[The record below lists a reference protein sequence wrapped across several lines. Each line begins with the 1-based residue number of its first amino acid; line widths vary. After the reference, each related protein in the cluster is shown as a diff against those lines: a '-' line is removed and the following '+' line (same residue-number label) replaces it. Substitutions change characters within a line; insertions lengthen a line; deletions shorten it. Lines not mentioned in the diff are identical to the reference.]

1 MAKRIDI
8 LFGSRI
14 DESGAK
20 KDIERI
26 QTIFKSA
33 GLKIVPQFDNTT
45 LKEFQK
51 NLKVTIDEATKLRTL
66 TSSFTQGGIKY
77 DISQRESSRGQ
88 WSKPVVSMDYEQSID
103 TVEKKLKSL
112 YRTAIETQE
121 NINAAAKVGAAT
133 YQKQWEKS
141 LSEIEAEIKS
151 TKETLA
157 TLGYNI
163 GEDRGL
169 NRLSGRLG
177 TAKLEQD
184 AIEQKK
190 LADNLEDSLNR
201 LIVAE
206 TNLEKAQ
213 AYHSSNETIQ
223 SLQAQVDMYRKQI
236 RAIEDATH
244 ATEELKQKA
253 REGIESSSI
262 NAKGYSARSGEKYD
276 NEQLEAYSRVLKKV
290 NKYKLELA
298 ATNKKVD
305 SSNDEVNQSTE
316 KYINSLK
323 EEISKL
329 ERQLDLMQQSFN
341 TSNAAAT
348 AAEKRAEAER
358 ECALAIDKLN
368 KEMDDGIRTSKTF
381 GEALKDAFDNYIG
394 PAALADRAVDLLVDG
409 AKEAYQT
416 IVDLN
421 KAMTD
426 VQMVTGES
434 AEKTAELAHQ
444 YSQMAKELGATTTE
458 IANGASEWL
467 RQGKS
472 VAETNQL
479 LESSMIL
486 SKVGAIESSQATE
499 LLTSTLNG
507 YKKEANE
514 AMHVVDAMAAVD
526 LAAATS
532 VEELAV
538 ALQSTANMARVNGVG
553 FEQLLGMVGAVS
565 EASRRSASVVGNS
578 FKTIF
583 SRLTNVAAGKMTDDL
598 GEPLNDVEQVFNGL
612 NIKLRD
618 SSGEFRNMY
627 DVISELANKWTKLD
641 NVEQNWVATSVAGT
655 RQRETFLTLMEN
667 WDRAV
672 TLSTTALNSEGMA
685 MDKMSI
691 YLESIEANLNK
702 LKAAVEDLL
711 YSEEIVNVINLVIKA
726 ITRLVEGISWLIDK
740 LGGVNSA
747 VLATVAIFL
756 KLKSAINIA
765 KDTEKVSG
773 ALKVFSEI
781 AGSGNKTIKVLTS
794 TFSAFKDGVLAGKD
808 AINIAGKALW
818 ASPFVKVAI
827 VLAGITAIVAAF
839 DALITTTEEYKDIL
853 AETQSKLQEVG
864 DKRKALEQKAE
875 VEQLTEAEKKYLE
888 VLKAEETLLKTQ
900 EKRDRQNVYNS
911 AAKDVERGGE
921 GFWARAKE
929 AAFMSSQ
936 NPVNELGLPIP
947 NKAPVVEYNVAI
959 EELTG
964 NIEEYKEVTDQLNN
978 SNGKSLEEYEALQ
991 ERQQELSQVFLEHIK
1006 RISEANTY
1014 GLELTDTDK
1023 QLAEMMEKAGITAE
1037 ALSEAMGNVANE
1049 LGETGDDLIRITSE
1063 VSGLQSAY
1071 DNLISVNEE
1080 VANTGVI
1087 SIETLDELVSR
1098 YPTLNEA
1105 VTNYLLGL
1113 ASTEDVL
1120 AELRLAYQDDEAN
1133 AYANIIN
1140 KLKMQQNY
1148 YSLLSTMDSALMQQ
1162 FAADYGI
1169 DIGNHGTYA
1178 QSKEKI
1184 ETDLLQRVSSMWAQF
1199 YKSQALTMDNV
1210 IKAANGAL
1218 KPDGGSLLPTSEINA
1233 LKNVVNSYNNAIQG
1247 LNNVYDKSIELR
1259 LDGYKQ
1265 IGSAAKNAAKAGG
1278 SASKQ
1283 QSEAEKAYDDL
1294 LQITIKMLKKKKE
1307 LEKEALK
1314 EQLEGYKKVID
1325 AQKDLLDLQDD
1336 EYNHKR
1342 ELEERNKSVSTL
1354 EAQIA
1359 ELQFDTSAE
1368 GTKKRLE
1375 LEEELAEAKRELEDY
1390 QHDYSIDQQKDAL
1403 DREESRFEEYINNQ
1417 IDEIDDYLSKTGEIT
1432 AEAIR
1437 LLQEHSE
1444 ETLNA
1449 LIQYNRAYG
1458 TSIDK
1463 DIVDLWN
1470 KATGAVNTYKSAL
1483 DEATAAASRLAAAS
1497 GGGGGGGGGT
1507 SVTKPTFTPQKPG
1520 FSSNTDKLSGITG
1533 TMDYQYII
1541 KNRKTG
1547 QVMGGPTTL
1556 PIAQN
1561 LWDRLGGPN
1570 KGMSGELY
1578 FEKWLGG
1585 KKVNMSYVR
1594 PYHRGL
1600 DAGFVGNLKGNEE
1613 FVKAL
1618 KGEAFVTRAQQDRFM
1633 NNILPDIVSKTST
1646 YGGATFD
1653 NLLNINVQGN
1663 LDSSV
1668 VPDIE
1673 RISNDVFKRLNKAM
1687 FQGGYK
1693 RNTNT
1698 VSI

>member
-20 KDIERI
+20 KDIQRI
-26 QTIFKSA
+26 KTIFKSSD
-33 GLKIVPQFDNTT
+33 LKIVPQIDNSV
-45 LKEFQK
+45 LKEFQR
-51 NLKVTIDEATKLRTL
+51 NLKVTIDEATKLKTL
-66 TSSFTQGGIKY
+66 TSGFTQNGVKY
-77 DISQRESSRGQ
+77 SVTQKESYANQ
-88 WSKPVVSMDYEQSID
+88 WSKPTVSIDYIESMD
-103 TVEKKLKSL
+103 TLEKKLKSL
-112 YRTAIETQE
+112 YRTAIETQT
-121 NINAAAKVGAAT
+121 NINNATKTGADT
-133 YQKQWEKS
+133 YKKYWEASLNSIEEEIKKTESS
-141 LSEIEAEIKS
+141 LSS
-151 TKETLA
+151 FGVNVTD
-157 TLGYNI
+157 
-163 GEDRGL
+163 DRTIQ
-169 NRLSGRLG
+169 RLSDKLDN
-177 TAKLEQD
+177 AKTEQG

-190 LADNLEDSLNR
+190 AFDDLEVALSNLT
-201 LIVAE
+201 VAE
-206 TNLEKAQ
+206 TKLEKAQ
-213 AYHSSNETIQ
+213 AYHSSSETITA
-223 SLQAQVDMYRKQI
+223 LQEQVNLWKQQVTEI
-236 RAIEDATH
+236 TNAANATD
-244 ATEELKQKA
+244 ELKKKA
-253 REGIESSSI
+253 ASGLQESSTT
-262 NAKGYSARSGEKYD
+262 AKAAGSVASEKQGIKD
-276 NEQLEAYSRVLKKV
+276 LEEYSRVLKQITKR
-290 NKYKLELA
+290 KIELA
-298 ATNKKVD
+298 DAEKSVESSTQKSNQAVESYVNELKQEILMLTTKLDLLEKGMTGTDALTEATN
-305 SSNDEVNQSTE
+305 N
-316 KYINSLK
+316 
-323 EEISKL
+323 
-329 ERQLDLMQQSFN
+329 R
-341 TSNAAAT
+341 
-348 AAEKRAEAER
+348 
-358 ECALAIDKLN
+358 ALAEQRVKTAIAESNTKGKEQLTLVDKLKSSFKDYFN
-368 KEMDDGIRTSKTF
+368 NFMSYGLVNNAMNAMTTAIRQSIDTVI
-381 GEALKDAFDNYIG
+381 E
-394 PAALADRAVDLLVDG
+394 
-409 AKEAYQT
+409 
-416 IVDLN
+416 LN
-421 KAMTD
+421 TAMTD

-434 AEKTAELAHQ
+434 AEQTAELAHQ

-458 IANGASEWL
+458 VANGAAEWL

-514 AMHVVDAMAAVD
+514 AMHVVDAMSAVD

-808 AINIAGKALW
+808 AINIAGAALW
-818 ASPFVKVAI
+818 ASPFVKVAV

-839 DALITTTEEYKDIL
+839 DALITTTEEYEDIL
-853 AETQSKLQEVG
+853 AETQSKLQEVS
-864 DKRKALEQKAE
+864 DKRNALEQKAE
-875 VEQLTEAEKKYLE
+875 VEQLTEAEKEYLE
-888 VLKAEETLLKTQ
+888 VLKAEEGILEAR

-1087 SIETLDELVSR
+1087 SIETLDALVSR

-1162 FAADYGI
+1162 FAANYGI

-1184 ETDLLQRVSSMWAQF
+1184 EADLLQRVSSMWAQF

-1233 LKNVVNSYNNAIQG
+1233 LKNVVNSYNDAIQG
-1247 LNNVYDKSIELR
+1247 LNSVYDESIKLR
-1259 LDGYKQ
+1259 LDGYKKVS
-1265 IGSAAKNAAKAGG
+1265 SAAKDAAKSGG

-1342 ELEERNKSVSTL
+1342 ELEEKNKTVSTL
-1354 EAQIA
+1354 ESQIA

-1458 TSIDK
+1458 DSIDQN
-1463 DIVDLWN
+1463 IIDLWN

-1483 DEATAAASRLAAAS
+1483 DEAASAASRLAAAS
-1497 GGGGGGGGGT
+1497 GGGSSVSVPST
-1507 SVTKPTFTPQKPG
+1507 SPPVGSAAMRPAGKPPVDTTPKYLIY
-1520 FSSNTDKLSGITG
+1520 KTG
-1533 TMDYQYII
+1533 TTTPISGFMTLEEAQRVWGYIPDP
-1541 KNRKTG
+1541 KNYYWTKFVG
-1547 QVMGGPTTL
+1547 
-1556 PIAQN
+1556 AAKKN
-1561 LWDRLGGPN
+1561 LVYAV
-1570 KGMSGELY
+1570 K
-1578 FEKWLGG
+1578 
-1585 KKVNMSYVR
+1585 

-1618 KGEAFVTRAQQDRFM
+1618 KGEAFITREQQDRFM
-1633 NNILPDIVSKTST
+1633 NNILPDIVAKGST

-1673 RISNDVFKRLNKAM
+1673 RISNDIFKRLNKAM

>member
-20 KDIERI
+20 KDIQRI
-26 QTIFKSA
+26 KTIFKSSD
-33 GLKIVPQFDNTT
+33 LKIVPQIDNSV
-45 LKEFQK
+45 LKEFQR
-51 NLKVTIDEATKLRTL
+51 NLKVTIDEATKLKTL
-66 TSSFTQGGIKY
+66 TSGFTQNGVKY
-77 DISQRESSRGQ
+77 SVTQKESSANQ
-88 WSKPVVSMDYEQSID
+88 WSKPTVSIDYIESMD
-103 TVEKKLKSL
+103 TLEKKLKSL
-112 YRTAIETQE
+112 YRTAIETQT
-121 NINAAAKVGAAT
+121 NINNATKTGADT
-133 YQKQWEKS
+133 YKKYWEASLNSIEEEIKKTESS
-141 LSEIEAEIKS
+141 LSS
-151 TKETLA
+151 FGVNA
-157 TLGYNI
+157 TD
-163 GEDRGL
+163 DRTIQ
-169 NRLSGRLG
+169 RLSDKLDN
-177 TAKLEQD
+177 AKTEQG

-190 LADNLEDSLNR
+190 AFDDLEVALSNLT
-201 LIVAE
+201 VAE
-206 TNLEKAQ
+206 TKLEKAQ
-213 AYHSSNETIQ
+213 AYHSSSETITA
-223 SLQAQVDMYRKQI
+223 LQEQVNLWKQQVTEI
-236 RAIEDATH
+236 TNAANATD
-244 ATEELKQKA
+244 ELKKKA
-253 REGIESSSI
+253 ASGLQESSTT
-262 NAKGYSARSGEKYD
+262 AKAAGSVASEKQGIKD
-276 NEQLEAYSRVLKKV
+276 LEEYSRVLKQITKR
-290 NKYKLELA
+290 KIELA
-298 ATNKKVD
+298 DAEKSVESSTQKSNQAVESYVNELKQEILMLTTKLDLLEKGMTGTDALTEATNNRALAEQRVKTAIA
-305 SSNDEVNQSTE
+305 E
-316 KYINSLK
+316 
-323 EEISKL
+323 
-329 ERQLDLMQQSFN
+329 
-341 TSNAAAT
+341 SNAKGKEQLT
-348 AAEKRAEAER
+348 
-358 ECALAIDKLN
+358 LVDKLKSSFKDYFN
-368 KEMDDGIRTSKTF
+368 NFMSYGLVNNAMNAMTTAIRQSIDTVI
-381 GEALKDAFDNYIG
+381 E
-394 PAALADRAVDLLVDG
+394 
-409 AKEAYQT
+409 
-416 IVDLN
+416 LN
-421 KAMTD
+421 TAMTD

-434 AEKTAELAHQ
+434 AEQTAELAHQ

-458 IANGASEWL
+458 VANGAAEWL

-514 AMHVVDAMAAVD
+514 AMHVVDAMSAVD

-808 AINIAGKALW
+808 AINIAGAALW
-818 ASPFVKVAI
+818 ASPFVKVAV

-839 DALITTTEEYKDIL
+839 DALITTTEEYEDIL
-853 AETQSKLQEVG
+853 AETQSKLQEVS
-864 DKRKALEQKAE
+864 DKRNALEQKAE
-875 VEQLTEAEKKYLE
+875 VEQLTEAEKEYLE
-888 VLKAEETLLKTQ
+888 VLKAEEGILEAR

-1120 AELRLAYQDDEAN
+1120 SELQLAYQDDEAN

-1184 ETDLLQRVSSMWAQF
+1184 ETDLLQRISSMWAQF

-1218 KPDGGSLLPTSEINA
+1218 KPDGGSLLPTSELNA

-1247 LNNVYDKSIELR
+1247 LNNVYDESIKLR

-1265 IGSAAKNAAKAGG
+1265 ISSAAKDAAKSGG

-1283 QSEAEKAYDDL
+1283 QSEAEKAYNDL
-1294 LQITIKMLKKKKE
+1294 LQMTIKMLKKKKE

-1314 EQLEGYKKVID
+1314 EQLDGYKKVID

-1342 ELEERNKSVSTL
+1342 EVEDQNKNISSL

-1375 LEEELAEAKRELEDY
+1375 LEEELAEAKRDLEDY

-1403 DREESRFEEYINNQ
+1403 DREERRFEEYINGQ
-1417 IDEIDDYLSKTGEIT
+1417 IDEIDRYLDKTGEIT

-1437 LLQEHSE
+1437 LINERSE
-1444 ETLNA
+1444 ALFND

-1458 TSIDK
+1458 DSLDK
-1463 DIVDLWN
+1463 TVLDAWN
-1470 KATGAVNTYKSAL
+1470 GAIGKVNEYKEACDRAYESASR
-1483 DEATAAASRLAAAS
+1483 AASL
-1497 GGGGGGGGGT
+1497 GGGSSYTPSSPSSGNSGVGMAAMRPANSPVVDRTPKYYIYKTGT
-1507 SVTKPTFTPQKPG
+1507 TKPISGALSLEEAQRVWGYIPDPKNYYWQK
-1520 FSSNTDKLSGITG
+1520 FEGITK
-1533 TMDYQYII
+1533 
-1541 KNRKTG
+1541 KNLVYGVK
-1547 QVMGGPTTL
+1547 
-1556 PIAQN
+1556 
-1561 LWDRLGGPN
+1561 
-1570 KGMSGELY
+1570 
-1578 FEKWLGG
+1578 
-1585 KKVNMSYVR
+1585 
-1594 PYHRGL
+1594 PYHTGL
-1600 DAGFVGNLKGNEE
+1600 DAGFVGGLKGNEE
-1613 FVKAL
+1613 FIKAL
-1618 KGEAFVTRAQQDRFM
+1618 KGEAFITKEQQNRFM
-1633 NNILPDIVSKTST
+1633 NKILPDIVST
-1646 YGGATFD
+1646 GASSLGSMSFG
-1653 NLLNINVQGN
+1653 NLLNIEVQGN

-1668 VPDIE
+1668 VPRIEDITK
-1673 RISNDVFKRLNKAM
+1673 DVVKQINQTM
-1687 FQGGYK
+1687 FRGGYK
-1693 RNTNT
+1693 RNTS
-1698 VSI
+1698 VVPI

>member
-157 TLGYNI
+157 TLGYNV

-236 RAIEDATH
+236 RAIEEATH

-329 ERQLDLMQQSFN
+329 ERRLDLMQQSFN

-434 AEKTAELAHQ
+434 AEQTAELAHQ

-458 IANGASEWL
+458 VANGAAEWL

-514 AMHVVDAMAAVD
+514 AMHVVDAMSAVD

-641 NVEQNWVATSVAGT
+641 NAEQSWVATSVAGT

-781 AGSGNKTIKVLTS
+781 ASGGNKTIKVLTS

-839 DALITTTEEYKDIL
+839 DALITTTEEYEDIL
-853 AETQSKLQEVG
+853 AETQSKLQEVS
-864 DKRKALEQKAE
+864 DKRNALEQKAE
-875 VEQLTEAEKKYLE
+875 VEQLTEAEKEYLE
-888 VLKAEETLLKTQ
+888 VLKAEEGILEAR

-1014 GLELTDTDK
+1014 GLELTETDK

-1049 LGETGDDLIRITSE
+1049 LGETGDELVRITSE

-1087 SIETLDELVSR
+1087 SIETLDALVSR
-1098 YPTLNEA
+1098 YPALNDE

-1120 AELRLAYQDDEAN
+1120 SELQLAYQDDEAN

-1184 ETDLLQRVSSMWAQF
+1184 ETDLLQRISSMWAQF

-1218 KPDGGSLLPTSEINA
+1218 KPDGGSLLPTSELNA

-1247 LNNVYDKSIELR
+1247 LNNVYDESIKLR

-1265 IGSAAKNAAKAGG
+1265 ISSAAKDAAKSGG

-1342 ELEERNKSVSTL
+1342 ELEEKNKTVSTL

-1403 DREESRFEEYINNQ
+1403 DREERRFEEYINNQ

-1458 TSIDK
+1458 DSIDQN
-1463 DIVDLWN
+1463 IIDLWN

-1483 DEATAAASRLAAAS
+1483 DEAASAASRLAAAS
-1497 GGGGGGGGGT
+1497 GGGGL
-1507 SVTKPTFTPQKPG
+1507 SYTPQTIAPPNTNTG
-1520 FSSNTDKLSGITG
+1520 VGMGAMRPSGSSPIDTKYRIFHTG
-1533 TMDYQYII
+1533 TNKPVGGSMSLTDAQRTWGYIPDPQNYYWEKYVNGI
-1541 KNRKTG
+1541 KR
-1547 QVMGGPTTL
+1547 
-1556 PIAQN
+1556 N
-1561 LWDRLGGPN
+1561 LVYAV
-1570 KGMSGELY
+1570 K
-1578 FEKWLGG
+1578 
-1585 KKVNMSYVR
+1585 
-1594 PYHRGL
+1594 PYHTGL

>member
-157 TLGYNI
+157 TLGYNV

-236 RAIEDATH
+236 RAIEEATH

-329 ERQLDLMQQSFN
+329 ERRLDLMQQSFN

-434 AEKTAELAHQ
+434 AEQTAELAHQ

-458 IANGASEWL
+458 VANGAAEWL

-514 AMHVVDAMAAVD
+514 AMHVVDALSAVD

-553 FEQLLGMVGAVS
+553 FEQLIGMVGAVS

-598 GEPLNDVEQVFNGL
+598 GEPLNDVETVFNGL

-627 DVISELANKWTKLD
+627 DVISELADKWEHLD
-641 NVEQNWVATSVAGT
+641 NVEQNWVSTSVAGT

-667 WDRAV
+667 WDRAR
-672 TLSTTALNSEGMA
+672 TLSATAMNSEGMA
-685 MDKMSI
+685 MDKMQV
-691 YLESIEANLNK
+691 YLESIEAHVK
-702 LKAAVEDLL
+702 QLKAAIEDLV
-711 YSEEIVNVINLVIKA
+711 YNQEVVDFINLI
-726 ITRLVEGISWLIDK
+726 IDGLRMLVESITWVVDKIGIANISII
-740 LGGVNSA
+740 GA
-747 VLATVAIFL
+747 VTGFI

-765 KDTEKVSG
+765 KETGEVSG
-773 ALKVFSEI
+773 ALKAFSKI
-781 AGSGNKTIKVLTS
+781 ASGGNKTINALKEVFSGFTS
-794 TFSAFKDGVLAGKD
+794 GVLAGKD
-808 AINIAGKALW
+808 AIYAAGTALL

-827 VLAGITAIVAAF
+827 VVGSITAIVAAF
-839 DALITTTEEYKDIL
+839 DALITTTEEYEQTL
-853 AETQSKLQEVG
+853 ADTQAQLSEVSN
-864 DKRKALEQKAE
+864 KRNALEQKAE
-875 VEQLTEAEKKYLE
+875 VEQLTEAEKAYLS
-888 VLKAEETLLKTQ
+888 VLEAEEDLLQ
-900 EKRDRQNVYNS
+900 AREKRDKQNVYNS
-911 AAKDVERGGE
+911 KAKDVERGG
-921 GFWARAKE
+921 GDWWSRVKE

-936 NPVNELGLPIP
+936 QPVNEMGLPMP
-947 NKAPVVEYNVAI
+947 SVAPVVEYNVAI
-959 EELTG
+959 EELSG
-964 NIEEYKEVTDQLNN
+964 NIEEYKELTEQLNN
-978 SNGKSLEEYEALQ
+978 TNGKSLEEYEALQ
-991 ERQQELSQVFLEHIK
+991 KRQEELSDIFLEHIK
-1006 RISEANTY
+1006 RISEAEAE
-1014 GLELTDTDK
+1014 GLKLTETDQ
-1023 QLAEMMEKAGITAE
+1023 QLSEMMKAAGISAE
-1037 ALSEAMGNVANE
+1037 ALSEAMGNVSNE
-1049 LGETGDDLIRITSE
+1049 LGETGDELVRITSE

-1087 SIETLDELVSR
+1087 SIETLDALVSR
-1098 YPTLNEA
+1098 YPALNDE

-1120 AELRLAYQDDEAN
+1120 SELQLAYQDDEAN

-1184 ETDLLQRVSSMWAQF
+1184 ETDLLQRISSMWAQF

-1218 KPDGGSLLPTSEINA
+1218 KPDGGSLLPTSELNA

-1247 LNNVYDKSIELR
+1247 LNNVYDESIKLR

-1265 IGSAAKNAAKAGG
+1265 ISSAAKDAAKSGG

-1342 ELEERNKSVSTL
+1342 ELEEKNKTVSTL

-1403 DREESRFEEYINNQ
+1403 DREERRFEEYINNQ

-1458 TSIDK
+1458 DSIDQN
-1463 DIVDLWN
+1463 IIDLWN

-1483 DEATAAASRLAAAS
+1483 DEAASAASRLAAAS
-1497 GGGGGGGGGT
+1497 GGGSSVSVPST
-1507 SVTKPTFTPQKPG
+1507 SPPVGSAAMRPAGKPPVDTTPKYLIY
-1520 FSSNTDKLSGITG
+1520 KTG
-1533 TMDYQYII
+1533 TTTPISGFMTLEEAQRVWGYIPDP
-1541 KNRKTG
+1541 KNYYWTKFVG
-1547 QVMGGPTTL
+1547 
-1556 PIAQN
+1556 AAKKN
-1561 LWDRLGGPN
+1561 LVYAV
-1570 KGMSGELY
+1570 K
-1578 FEKWLGG
+1578 
-1585 KKVNMSYVR
+1585 
-1594 PYHRGL
+1594 PYHTGL

>member
-213 AYHSSNETIQ
+213 AYHSGNETIQ

-329 ERQLDLMQQSFN
+329 ERRLDLMQQSFN

-434 AEKTAELAHQ
+434 AEQTAELAHQ

-458 IANGASEWL
+458 VANGAAEWL

-514 AMHVVDAMAAVD
+514 AMHVVDAMSAVD

-641 NVEQNWVATSVAGT
+641 NAEQSWVATSVAGT

-711 YSEEIVNVINLVIKA
+711 YSEEIVNVINFVIKA

-853 AETQSKLQEVG
+853 AETQSKLQEVS
-864 DKRKALEQKAE
+864 DKRNALEQKAE
-875 VEQLTEAEKKYLE
+875 VEQLTEAEKEYLE
-888 VLKAEETLLKTQ
+888 VLKAEEGILQ
-900 EKRDRQNVYNS
+900 AREKRDRQNTYNS

-964 NIEEYKEVTDQLNN
+964 DIEEYKEVTDQLNN

-1049 LGETGDDLIRITSE
+1049 LGEAGDDLVRITSE

-1120 AELRLAYQDDEAN
+1120 AELQLAYQDDEAN

-1184 ETDLLQRVSSMWAQF
+1184 ETDLLQRISSMWAQF

-1218 KPDGGSLLPTSEINA
+1218 KPDGGSLLPTSELNA

-1247 LNNVYDKSIELR
+1247 LNNVYDESIKLR

-1265 IGSAAKNAAKAGG
+1265 ISSAAKDAAKSSG

-1342 ELEERNKSVSTL
+1342 ELEEKNKTVSTL

-1403 DREESRFEEYINNQ
+1403 DREERRFEEYINNQ

-1458 TSIDK
+1458 DSIDQN
-1463 DIVDLWN
+1463 IIDLWN

-1483 DEATAAASRLAAAS
+1483 DEAASAASRLAAAS
-1497 GGGGGGGGGT
+1497 GGGGL
-1507 SVTKPTFTPQKPG
+1507 SYTPQTIAPPNTNTG
-1520 FSSNTDKLSGITG
+1520 VGMGAMRPSGSSPIDTKYRIFHTG
-1533 TMDYQYII
+1533 TNKPVGGSMSLTDAQRTWGYIPDPQNYYWEKYVNGI
-1541 KNRKTG
+1541 KR
-1547 QVMGGPTTL
+1547 
-1556 PIAQN
+1556 N
-1561 LWDRLGGPN
+1561 LVYAV
-1570 KGMSGELY
+1570 K
-1578 FEKWLGG
+1578 
-1585 KKVNMSYVR
+1585 
-1594 PYHRGL
+1594 PYHTGL

>member
-1 MAKRIDI
+1 
-8 LFGSRI
+8 
-14 DESGAK
+14 
-20 KDIERI
+20 
-26 QTIFKSA
+26 
-33 GLKIVPQFDNTT
+33 
-45 LKEFQK
+45 
-51 NLKVTIDEATKLRTL
+51 
-66 TSSFTQGGIKY
+66 
-77 DISQRESSRGQ
+77 
-88 WSKPVVSMDYEQSID
+88 
-103 TVEKKLKSL
+103 
-112 YRTAIETQE
+112 
-121 NINAAAKVGAAT
+121 
-133 YQKQWEKS
+133 
-141 LSEIEAEIKS
+141 
-151 TKETLA
+151 
-157 TLGYNI
+157 
-163 GEDRGL
+163 
-169 NRLSGRLG
+169 
-177 TAKLEQD
+177 
-184 AIEQKK
+184 
-190 LADNLEDSLNR
+190 
-201 LIVAE
+201 
-206 TNLEKAQ
+206 
-213 AYHSSNETIQ
+213 
-223 SLQAQVDMYRKQI
+223 
-236 RAIEDATH
+236 
-244 ATEELKQKA
+244 
-253 REGIESSSI
+253 
-262 NAKGYSARSGEKYD
+262 
-276 NEQLEAYSRVLKKV
+276 
-290 NKYKLELA
+290 
-298 ATNKKVD
+298 
-305 SSNDEVNQSTE
+305 
-316 KYINSLK
+316 
-323 EEISKL
+323 
-329 ERQLDLMQQSFN
+329 
-341 TSNAAAT
+341 
-348 AAEKRAEAER
+348 
-358 ECALAIDKLN
+358 
-368 KEMDDGIRTSKTF
+368 
-381 GEALKDAFDNYIG
+381 
-394 PAALADRAVDLLVDG
+394 
-409 AKEAYQT
+409 
-416 IVDLN
+416 
-421 KAMTD
+421 
-426 VQMVTGES
+426 
-434 AEKTAELAHQ
+434 
-444 YSQMAKELGATTTE
+444 
-458 IANGASEWL
+458 
-467 RQGKS
+467 
-472 VAETNQL
+472 
-479 LESSMIL
+479 MIL

-711 YSEEIVNVINLVIKA
+711 YSEEIVNVINFVIKA
-726 ITRLVEGISWLIDK
+726 ITQLVEGISWLIDK

-765 KDTEKVSG
+765 KETEKVSG
-773 ALKVFSEI
+773 AMSFLVKVAKS
-781 AGSGNKTIKVLTS
+781 GSGTVTQLKDIFVS
-794 TFSAFKDGVLAGKD
+794 FKDKTVTLGAAIKD
-808 AINIAGKALW
+808 AGAALW

-864 DKRKALEQKAE
+864 DKRNALEQKAE

-991 ERQQELSQVFLEHIK
+991 ERQQELSQVFLEHIE

-1049 LGETGDDLIRITSE
+1049 LGETGDDLVRITSE

-1087 SIETLDELVSR
+1087 SIETLDALVSR
-1098 YPTLNEA
+1098 YPALNDE

-1184 ETDLLQRVSSMWAQF
+1184 ETDLLQRISSVWAQF

-1218 KPDGGSLLPTSEINA
+1218 KPDGGSLLPTSELNA

-1247 LNNVYDKSIELR
+1247 LNNVYDESIKLR

-1265 IGSAAKNAAKAGG
+1265 ISSAAKDAAKSGG

-1342 ELEERNKSVSTL
+1342 ELEEKNKTVSTL

-1403 DREESRFEEYINNQ
+1403 DREERRFEEYINNQ

-1458 TSIDK
+1458 DSIDQN
-1463 DIVDLWN
+1463 IIDLWN

-1483 DEATAAASRLAAAS
+1483 DEAASAASRLAAAS
-1497 GGGGGGGGGT
+1497 GGGGL
-1507 SVTKPTFTPQKPG
+1507 SYTPQTIAPPNTNTG
-1520 FSSNTDKLSGITG
+1520 VGMGAMRPSGSSPIDTKYRILHTG
-1533 TMDYQYII
+1533 TNKPVGGSMSLADAQRVWGYIPDPQNYYWEKYVNGI
-1541 KNRKTG
+1541 KR
-1547 QVMGGPTTL
+1547 
-1556 PIAQN
+1556 N
-1561 LWDRLGGPN
+1561 LVYAV
-1570 KGMSGELY
+1570 K
-1578 FEKWLGG
+1578 
-1585 KKVNMSYVR
+1585 

-1618 KGEAFVTRAQQDRFM
+1618 KGEAFITREQQDRFM
-1633 NNILPDIVSKTST
+1633 NNILPDIVAKGST

-1673 RISNDVFKRLNKAM
+1673 RISNDIFKRLNKAM

>member
-213 AYHSSNETIQ
+213 AYHSGNETIQ

-329 ERQLDLMQQSFN
+329 ERRLDLMQQSFN

-434 AEKTAELAHQ
+434 AEQTAELAHQ

-458 IANGASEWL
+458 VANGAAEWL

-514 AMHVVDAMAAVD
+514 AMHVVDAMSAVD

-641 NVEQNWVATSVAGT
+641 NAEQSWVATSVAGT

-711 YSEEIVNVINLVIKA
+711 YSEEIVNVINFVIKA

-853 AETQSKLQEVG
+853 AETQSKLQEVS
-864 DKRKALEQKAE
+864 DKRNALEQKAE
-875 VEQLTEAEKKYLE
+875 VEQLTEAEKEYLE
-888 VLKAEETLLKTQ
+888 VLKAEEGILQ
-900 EKRDRQNVYNS
+900 AREKRDRQNTYNS

-964 NIEEYKEVTDQLNN
+964 DIEEYKEVTDQLNN

-1014 GLELTDTDK
+1014 GLELTETDK

-1037 ALSEAMGNVANE
+1037 ALSESMGNVANE
-1049 LGETGDDLIRITSE
+1049 LGETDDTLGRITSE

-1087 SIETLDELVSR
+1087 SIETLDALVSR
-1098 YPTLNEA
+1098 YPALNDE

-1120 AELRLAYQDDEAN
+1120 EELRLAYQDDEAN

-1184 ETDLLQRVSSMWAQF
+1184 ETDLLQRISSMWAQF

-1218 KPDGGSLLPTSEINA
+1218 KPDGGSLLPTSELNA

-1247 LNNVYDKSIELR
+1247 LNNVYDESIKLR

-1265 IGSAAKNAAKAGG
+1265 ISSAAKDAAKSGG

-1342 ELEERNKSVSTL
+1342 ELEEKNKTVSTL
-1354 EAQIA
+1354 ESQIA

-1458 TSIDK
+1458 DSIDQN
-1463 DIVDLWN
+1463 IIDLWN

-1483 DEATAAASRLAAAS
+1483 DEAASAASRLAAAS
-1497 GGGGGGGGGT
+1497 GGGSSVSLPST
-1507 SVTKPTFTPQKPG
+1507 SPPVGSAAMRPAGKPPVDTTPKYLIY
-1520 FSSNTDKLSGITG
+1520 KTG
-1533 TMDYQYII
+1533 TTTPISGFMTLEEAQRVWGYIPDP
-1541 KNRKTG
+1541 KNYYWTKFVG
-1547 QVMGGPTTL
+1547 
-1556 PIAQN
+1556 AAKKN
-1561 LWDRLGGPN
+1561 LVYAV
-1570 KGMSGELY
+1570 K
-1578 FEKWLGG
+1578 
-1585 KKVNMSYVR
+1585 
-1594 PYHRGL
+1594 PYHTGL
-1600 DAGFVGNLKGNEE
+1600 DAGFVGNIKGNEE

-1618 KGEAFVTRAQQDRFM
+1618 KGEAFITREQQDRFM

>member
-20 KDIERI
+20 KDIQRI
-26 QTIFKSA
+26 KTIFKSSD
-33 GLKIVPQFDNTT
+33 LKIVPQIDNSV
-45 LKEFQK
+45 LKEFQR
-51 NLKVTIDEATKLRTL
+51 NLKVTIDEATKLKTL
-66 TSSFTQGGIKY
+66 TSGFTQNGVKY
-77 DISQRESSRGQ
+77 SVTQKESSANQ
-88 WSKPVVSMDYEQSID
+88 WSKPTVSIDYIESMD
-103 TVEKKLKSL
+103 TLEKKLKSL
-112 YRTAIETQE
+112 YRTAIETQT
-121 NINAAAKVGAAT
+121 NINNATKTGADT
-133 YQKQWEKS
+133 YKKYWEASLNSIEEEIKKTESS
-141 LSEIEAEIKS
+141 LSS
-151 TKETLA
+151 FGVNVTD
-157 TLGYNI
+157 
-163 GEDRGL
+163 DRTIQ
-169 NRLSGRLG
+169 RLSDKLDN
-177 TAKLEQD
+177 AKTEQG

-190 LADNLEDSLNR
+190 AFDDLEVALSNLT
-201 LIVAE
+201 VAE
-206 TNLEKAQ
+206 TKLEKAQ
-213 AYHSSNETIQ
+213 AYHSSSETITA
-223 SLQAQVDMYRKQI
+223 LQEQVNLWKQQVTEI
-236 RAIEDATH
+236 TNAANATD
-244 ATEELKQKA
+244 ELKKKA
-253 REGIESSSI
+253 ASGLQESSTT
-262 NAKGYSARSGEKYD
+262 AKAAGSVASEKQGIKD
-276 NEQLEAYSRVLKKV
+276 LEEYSRVLKQITKR
-290 NKYKLELA
+290 KIELA
-298 ATNKKVD
+298 DAEKSVESSTQKSNQAVESYVNELKQEILMLTTKLDLLEKGMTDTDALTEATN
-305 SSNDEVNQSTE
+305 N
-316 KYINSLK
+316 
-323 EEISKL
+323 
-329 ERQLDLMQQSFN
+329 R
-341 TSNAAAT
+341 
-348 AAEKRAEAER
+348 
-358 ECALAIDKLN
+358 ALAEQRVKTAIAESNTKDQEQLTLVDKLKSSFKDYFN
-368 KEMDDGIRTSKTF
+368 NFMSYGLVNNAMNAMTTAIRQSIDTVI
-381 GEALKDAFDNYIG
+381 E
-394 PAALADRAVDLLVDG
+394 
-409 AKEAYQT
+409 
-416 IVDLN
+416 LN
-421 KAMTD
+421 TAMTD

-434 AEKTAELAHQ
+434 AEQTAELAHQ

-458 IANGASEWL
+458 VANGAAEWL

-479 LESSMIL
+479 LESSMVL

-514 AMHVVDAMAAVD
+514 AMHVVDAMSAVD

-808 AINIAGKALW
+808 AINIAGAALW
-818 ASPFVKVAI
+818 ASPFVKVAV

-839 DALITTTEEYKDIL
+839 DALITTTEEYEDIL
-853 AETQSKLQEVG
+853 AETQSKLQEVS
-864 DKRKALEQKAE
+864 DKRNALEQKAE
-875 VEQLTEAEKKYLE
+875 VEQLTEAEKEYLE
-888 VLKAEETLLKTQ
+888 VLKAEEGILEAR

-1120 AELRLAYQDDEAN
+1120 SELQLAYQDDEAN

-1184 ETDLLQRVSSMWAQF
+1184 ETDLLQRISSMWAQF

-1218 KPDGGSLLPTSEINA
+1218 KPDGGSLLPTSELSA

-1247 LNNVYDKSIELR
+1247 LNNVYDESIKLR

-1265 IGSAAKNAAKAGG
+1265 ISSAAKDAAKSGG

-1283 QSEAEKAYDDL
+1283 QSEAEKAYNDL
-1294 LQITIKMLKKKKE
+1294 LQMTIKMLKKKKE

-1314 EQLEGYKKVID
+1314 EQLDGYKKVID

-1342 ELEERNKSVSTL
+1342 EVEDQNKNISSL

-1375 LEEELAEAKRELEDY
+1375 LEEELAEAKRDLEDY

-1403 DREESRFEEYINNQ
+1403 DREERRFEEYINGQ
-1417 IDEIDDYLSKTGEIT
+1417 IDEIDRYLDKTGEIT

-1437 LLQEHSE
+1437 LINERSE
-1444 ETLNA
+1444 ALFND

-1458 TSIDK
+1458 DSLDKTVIDA
-1463 DIVDLWN
+1463 WN
-1470 KATGAVNTYKSAL
+1470 GAIGKVNEYKEACDRAYESASR
-1483 DEATAAASRLAAAS
+1483 AASL
-1497 GGGGGGGGGT
+1497 GGGSSYTPSSPSSGNSGVGMAAMRPANSPVVDRTPKYYIYKTGT
-1507 SVTKPTFTPQKPG
+1507 TKPISGALSLEEAQRVWGYIPDPKNYYWQK
-1520 FSSNTDKLSGITG
+1520 FEGITK
-1533 TMDYQYII
+1533 
-1541 KNRKTG
+1541 KNLVYGVK
-1547 QVMGGPTTL
+1547 
-1556 PIAQN
+1556 
-1561 LWDRLGGPN
+1561 
-1570 KGMSGELY
+1570 
-1578 FEKWLGG
+1578 
-1585 KKVNMSYVR
+1585 
-1594 PYHRGL
+1594 PYHTGL
-1600 DAGFVGNLKGNEE
+1600 DAGFVGGLKGNEE
-1613 FVKAL
+1613 FIKAL
-1618 KGEAFVTRAQQDRFM
+1618 KGEAFITKEQQNRFM
-1633 NNILPDIVSKTST
+1633 NKILPDIVST
-1646 YGGATFD
+1646 GASSLGSMSFG
-1653 NLLNINVQGN
+1653 NLLNIEVQGN

-1668 VPDIE
+1668 VPRIEDITK
-1673 RISNDVFKRLNKAM
+1673 DVVKQINQTM
-1687 FQGGYK
+1687 FRGGYK
-1693 RNTNT
+1693 RNTS
-1698 VSI
+1698 VVPI

>member
-20 KDIERI
+20 KDIQRI
-26 QTIFKSA
+26 KTIFKSSD
-33 GLKIVPQFDNTT
+33 LKIVPQIDNSV
-45 LKEFQK
+45 LKEFQR
-51 NLKVTIDEATKLRTL
+51 NLKVTIDEATKLKTL
-66 TSSFTQGGIKY
+66 TSGFTQNGVKY
-77 DISQRESSRGQ
+77 SVTQKESSANQ
-88 WSKPVVSMDYEQSID
+88 WSKPTVSIDYIESMD
-103 TVEKKLKSL
+103 TLEKKLKSL
-112 YRTAIETQE
+112 YRTAIETQT
-121 NINAAAKVGAAT
+121 NINNATKTGADT
-133 YQKQWEKS
+133 YKKYWEASLNSIEEEIKKTESS
-141 LSEIEAEIKS
+141 LSS
-151 TKETLA
+151 FGVNA
-157 TLGYNI
+157 TD
-163 GEDRGL
+163 DRTIQ
-169 NRLSGRLG
+169 RLSDKLDN
-177 TAKLEQD
+177 AKTEQG

-190 LADNLEDSLNR
+190 AFDALEVALSNLT
-201 LIVAE
+201 VAE
-206 TNLEKAQ
+206 TKLEKAQ
-213 AYHSSNETIQ
+213 AYHSSSETITA
-223 SLQAQVDMYRKQI
+223 LQEQVNLWKQQVTEI
-236 RAIEDATH
+236 TNAANATD
-244 ATEELKQKA
+244 ELKKKA
-253 REGIESSSI
+253 ASGLQESSTT
-262 NAKGYSARSGEKYD
+262 AKAAGSVASEKQGIKD
-276 NEQLEAYSRVLKKV
+276 LEEYSRVLKQITKR
-290 NKYKLELA
+290 KIELA
-298 ATNKKVD
+298 DAEKSVESSTQKSNQAVESYVNELKQEILMLTTKLDLLEKGMTGTDALTEATN
-305 SSNDEVNQSTE
+305 N
-316 KYINSLK
+316 
-323 EEISKL
+323 
-329 ERQLDLMQQSFN
+329 R
-341 TSNAAAT
+341 
-348 AAEKRAEAER
+348 
-358 ECALAIDKLN
+358 ALAEQRVKTAIAESNTKGKEQLTLVDKLKSSFKDYFN
-368 KEMDDGIRTSKTF
+368 NFMSYGLVNNAMNAMTTAIRQSIDTVI
-381 GEALKDAFDNYIG
+381 E
-394 PAALADRAVDLLVDG
+394 
-409 AKEAYQT
+409 
-416 IVDLN
+416 LN
-421 KAMTD
+421 TAMTD

-434 AEKTAELAHQ
+434 AEQTAELAHQ

-458 IANGASEWL
+458 VANGAAEWL

-514 AMHVVDAMAAVD
+514 AMHVVDAMSAVD

-808 AINIAGKALW
+808 AINIAGAALW
-818 ASPFVKVAI
+818 ASPFVKVAV

-839 DALITTTEEYKDIL
+839 DALITTTEEYEDIL
-853 AETQSKLQEVG
+853 AETQSKLQEVS
-864 DKRKALEQKAE
+864 DKRNALEQKAE
-875 VEQLTEAEKKYLE
+875 VEQLTEAEKEYLE
-888 VLKAEETLLKTQ
+888 VLKAEEGILEAR

-1120 AELRLAYQDDEAN
+1120 SELQLAYQDDEAN

-1184 ETDLLQRVSSMWAQF
+1184 ETDLLQRISSVWAQF

-1218 KPDGGSLLPTSEINA
+1218 KPDGGSLLPTSELNA

-1247 LNNVYDKSIELR
+1247 LNNVYDESIKLR

-1265 IGSAAKNAAKAGG
+1265 ISSAAKDAAKSGG

-1283 QSEAEKAYDDL
+1283 QSEAEKAYNDL
-1294 LQITIKMLKKKKE
+1294 LQMTIKMLKKKKE

-1314 EQLEGYKKVID
+1314 EQLDGYKKVID

-1342 ELEERNKSVSTL
+1342 EVEDQNKNISSL

-1375 LEEELAEAKRELEDY
+1375 LEEELAEAKRDLEDY

-1403 DREESRFEEYINNQ
+1403 DREERRFEEYINGQ
-1417 IDEIDDYLSKTGEIT
+1417 IDEIDRYLDKTGEIT

-1437 LLQEHSE
+1437 LINERSE
-1444 ETLNA
+1444 ALFND

-1458 TSIDK
+1458 DSLDK
-1463 DIVDLWN
+1463 TVLDAWN
-1470 KATGAVNTYKSAL
+1470 GAIGKVNEYKEACDRAYESASR
-1483 DEATAAASRLAAAS
+1483 AASL
-1497 GGGGGGGGGT
+1497 GGGSSYTPSSPSSGNSGVGMAAMRPANSPVVDRTPKYYIYKTGT
-1507 SVTKPTFTPQKPG
+1507 TKPISGALSLEEAQRVWGYIPDPKNYYWQK
-1520 FSSNTDKLSGITG
+1520 FEGITK
-1533 TMDYQYII
+1533 
-1541 KNRKTG
+1541 KNLVYGVK
-1547 QVMGGPTTL
+1547 
-1556 PIAQN
+1556 
-1561 LWDRLGGPN
+1561 
-1570 KGMSGELY
+1570 
-1578 FEKWLGG
+1578 
-1585 KKVNMSYVR
+1585 
-1594 PYHRGL
+1594 PYHTGL
-1600 DAGFVGNLKGNEE
+1600 DAGFVGGLKGNEE
-1613 FVKAL
+1613 FIKAL
-1618 KGEAFVTRAQQDRFM
+1618 KGEAFITKEQQNRFM
-1633 NNILPDIVSKTST
+1633 NKILPDIVST
-1646 YGGATFD
+1646 GASSLGSMSFG
-1653 NLLNINVQGN
+1653 NLLNIEVQGN

-1668 VPDIE
+1668 VPRIEDITK
-1673 RISNDVFKRLNKAM
+1673 DVVKQINQTM
-1687 FQGGYK
+1687 FRGGYK
-1693 RNTNT
+1693 RNTS
-1698 VSI
+1698 VVPI

>member
-1 MAKRIDI
+1 
-8 LFGSRI
+8 
-14 DESGAK
+14 
-20 KDIERI
+20 
-26 QTIFKSA
+26 
-33 GLKIVPQFDNTT
+33 
-45 LKEFQK
+45 
-51 NLKVTIDEATKLRTL
+51 
-66 TSSFTQGGIKY
+66 
-77 DISQRESSRGQ
+77 
-88 WSKPVVSMDYEQSID
+88 
-103 TVEKKLKSL
+103 
-112 YRTAIETQE
+112 
-121 NINAAAKVGAAT
+121 
-133 YQKQWEKS
+133 
-141 LSEIEAEIKS
+141 
-151 TKETLA
+151 
-157 TLGYNI
+157 
-163 GEDRGL
+163 
-169 NRLSGRLG
+169 
-177 TAKLEQD
+177 
-184 AIEQKK
+184 
-190 LADNLEDSLNR
+190 
-201 LIVAE
+201 
-206 TNLEKAQ
+206 
-213 AYHSSNETIQ
+213 
-223 SLQAQVDMYRKQI
+223 
-236 RAIEDATH
+236 
-244 ATEELKQKA
+244 
-253 REGIESSSI
+253 
-262 NAKGYSARSGEKYD
+262 
-276 NEQLEAYSRVLKKV
+276 
-290 NKYKLELA
+290 
-298 ATNKKVD
+298 
-305 SSNDEVNQSTE
+305 
-316 KYINSLK
+316 
-323 EEISKL
+323 
-329 ERQLDLMQQSFN
+329 
-341 TSNAAAT
+341 
-348 AAEKRAEAER
+348 
-358 ECALAIDKLN
+358 
-368 KEMDDGIRTSKTF
+368 
-381 GEALKDAFDNYIG
+381 
-394 PAALADRAVDLLVDG
+394 
-409 AKEAYQT
+409 
-416 IVDLN
+416 
-421 KAMTD
+421 
-426 VQMVTGES
+426 
-434 AEKTAELAHQ
+434 
-444 YSQMAKELGATTTE
+444 
-458 IANGASEWL
+458 
-467 RQGKS
+467 
-472 VAETNQL
+472 
-479 LESSMIL
+479 MIL

-514 AMHVVDAMAAVD
+514 AMHVVDAMSAVD

-667 WDRAV
+667 WDRAA

-808 AINIAGKALW
+808 AINIAGAALW
-818 ASPFVKVAI
+818 ASPFVKVAV

-839 DALITTTEEYKDIL
+839 DALITTTEEYEDIL
-853 AETQSKLQEVG
+853 AETQSKLQEVS
-864 DKRKALEQKAE
+864 DKRNALEQKAE
-875 VEQLTEAEKKYLE
+875 VEQLTEAEKEYLE
-888 VLKAEETLLKTQ
+888 VLKAEEGILEAR

-1037 ALSEAMGNVANE
+1037 ALSEAMGNVSNE
-1049 LGETGDDLIRITSE
+1049 LGETGDDLARITSE

-1087 SIETLDELVSR
+1087 SIETLDALVSR

-1148 YSLLSTMDSALMQQ
+1148 HSLLSTMDSALMQQ

-1184 ETDLLQRVSSMWAQF
+1184 ETDLLQRISSMWAQF

-1210 IKAANGAL
+1210 IKAADGAL
-1218 KPDGGSLLPTSEINA
+1218 KPDGGSLLPTSELNA

-1247 LNNVYDKSIELR
+1247 LNNVYDESIKLR

-1265 IGSAAKNAAKAGG
+1265 ISSAAKDAAKSGG

-1283 QSEAEKAYDDL
+1283 QSEAEKAYNDL
-1294 LQITIKMLKKKKE
+1294 LQMTIKMLKKKKE

-1314 EQLEGYKKVID
+1314 EQLDGYKKVID

-1342 ELEERNKSVSTL
+1342 EVEDQNKNISSL

-1375 LEEELAEAKRELEDY
+1375 LEEELAEAKRDLEDY

-1403 DREESRFEEYINNQ
+1403 DREERRFEEYINNQ

-1458 TSIDK
+1458 DSIDQN
-1463 DIVDLWN
+1463 IIDLWN

-1497 GGGGGGGGGT
+1497 GGGNSYTPPSNSNGYTVSENKWAMAPKNAVQTGDVYGDIKYKIYKNDGT
-1507 SVTKPTFTPQKPG
+1507 LIGVAKTPEDVKRAM
-1520 FSSNTDKLSGITG
+1520 SSL
-1533 TMDYQYII
+1533 
-1541 KNRKTG
+1541 RG
-1547 QVMGGPTTL
+1547 QGY
-1556 PIAQN
+1556 
-1561 LWDRLGGPN
+1561 W
-1570 KGMSGELY
+1570 
-1578 FEKWLGG
+1578 EKEY
-1585 KKVNMSYVR
+1585 YVR
-1594 PYHRGL
+1594 GVLNKRRNTYHTGL
-1600 DAGFVGNLKGNEE
+1600 DAGFVGNVKGNEE

>member
-20 KDIERI
+20 KDIQRI
-26 QTIFKSA
+26 KTIFKSSD
-33 GLKIVPQFDNTT
+33 LKIVPQIDNSV
-45 LKEFQK
+45 LKEFQR
-51 NLKVTIDEATKLRTL
+51 NLKVTIDEATKLKTL
-66 TSSFTQGGIKY
+66 TSGFTQNGVKY
-77 DISQRESSRGQ
+77 SVTQKESSANQ
-88 WSKPVVSMDYEQSID
+88 WSKPTVSIDYIESMD
-103 TVEKKLKSL
+103 TLEKKLKSL
-112 YRTAIETQE
+112 YRTAIETQT
-121 NINAAAKVGAAT
+121 NINNATKTGADT
-133 YQKQWEKS
+133 YKKYWEASLNSIEEEIKKTESS
-141 LSEIEAEIKS
+141 LSS
-151 TKETLA
+151 FGVNA
-157 TLGYNI
+157 TD
-163 GEDRGL
+163 DRTIQ
-169 NRLSGRLG
+169 RLSDKLDN
-177 TAKLEQD
+177 AKTEQG

-190 LADNLEDSLNR
+190 AFDDLEVALSNLT
-201 LIVAE
+201 VAE
-206 TNLEKAQ
+206 TKLEKAQ
-213 AYHSSNETIQ
+213 AYHSSSETITA
-223 SLQAQVDMYRKQI
+223 LQEQVNLWKQQVTEI
-236 RAIEDATH
+236 TNAANATD
-244 ATEELKQKA
+244 ELKKKA
-253 REGIESSSI
+253 ASGLQESSTT
-262 NAKGYSARSGEKYD
+262 AKAAGSVASEKQGIKD
-276 NEQLEAYSRVLKKV
+276 LEEYSRVLKQITKS
-290 NKYKLELA
+290 KIELA
-298 ATNKKVD
+298 DAEKSVESSTQKSNQAVESYVNELKQEILMLTTKLDLLEKGMTGTDALTEATN
-305 SSNDEVNQSTE
+305 N
-316 KYINSLK
+316 
-323 EEISKL
+323 
-329 ERQLDLMQQSFN
+329 R
-341 TSNAAAT
+341 
-348 AAEKRAEAER
+348 
-358 ECALAIDKLN
+358 ALAEQRVKTAIAESNTKGKEQLTLVDKLKSSFKDYFN
-368 KEMDDGIRTSKTF
+368 NFMSYGLVNNAMNAMTTAIRQSIDTVI
-381 GEALKDAFDNYIG
+381 E
-394 PAALADRAVDLLVDG
+394 
-409 AKEAYQT
+409 
-416 IVDLN
+416 LN
-421 KAMTD
+421 TAMTD

-434 AEKTAELAHQ
+434 AEQTAELAHQ

-458 IANGASEWL
+458 VANGAAEWL

-514 AMHVVDAMAAVD
+514 AMHIVDAMSAVD

-808 AINIAGKALW
+808 AINIAGAALW
-818 ASPFVKVAI
+818 ASPFVKVAV

-839 DALITTTEEYKDIL
+839 DALITTTEEYEDIL
-853 AETQSKLQEVG
+853 AETQSKLQEVS
-864 DKRKALEQKAE
+864 DKRNALEQKAE
-875 VEQLTEAEKKYLE
+875 VEQLTEAEKEYLE
-888 VLKAEETLLKTQ
+888 VLKAEETLLERQ
-900 EKRDRQNVYNS
+900 EKRDRQNTYNS

-936 NPVNELGLPIP
+936 NPVNEMGLPIP

-1049 LGETGDDLIRITSE
+1049 LGETGDDLVRITSE

-1087 SIETLDELVSR
+1087 SIETLDALVSR
-1098 YPTLNEA
+1098 YPALNDE

-1120 AELRLAYQDDEAN
+1120 AELQLAYQDDEAN

-1184 ETDLLQRVSSMWAQF
+1184 ETDLLQRISSMWAQF

-1218 KPDGGSLLPTSEINA
+1218 KPDGGSLLPTSELNA

-1247 LNNVYDKSIELR
+1247 LNNVYDESIKLR

-1265 IGSAAKNAAKAGG
+1265 VSSAAKDAAKAGG
-1278 SASKQ
+1278 SASSK
-1283 QSEAEKAYDDL
+1283 QSEQEKAYNDL
-1294 LQITIKMLKKKKE
+1294 LQMTIKMLKKKKE

-1314 EQLEGYKKVID
+1314 EQLDGYKKVID

-1342 ELEERNKSVSTL
+1342 EVEDQNKNISSL

-1375 LEEELAEAKRELEDY
+1375 LEEELAEAKRDLEDY

-1403 DREESRFEEYINNQ
+1403 DREEERFEEYINGQ
-1417 IDEIDDYLSKTGEIT
+1417 IDEIDRYLDKTGEIT

-1437 LLQEHSE
+1437 LINERSE
-1444 ETLNA
+1444 ALFND

-1458 TSIDK
+1458 DSLDQTVIDA
-1463 DIVDLWN
+1463 WN
-1470 KATGAVNTYKSAL
+1470 GAIGKVNEYKEACDRAYESASR
-1483 DEATAAASRLAAAS
+1483 AASL
-1497 GGGGGGGGGT
+1497 GGGSSYTPSSSSSGNSGVGMAAMRPGNSPVVDRTPKYYIYKTGT
-1507 SVTKPTFTPQKPG
+1507 TTPISGALSLEEAQRVWGYIPDPKNYYWQK
-1520 FSSNTDKLSGITG
+1520 LEGITK
-1533 TMDYQYII
+1533 
-1541 KNRKTG
+1541 KNLVYGVK
-1547 QVMGGPTTL
+1547 
-1556 PIAQN
+1556 
-1561 LWDRLGGPN
+1561 
-1570 KGMSGELY
+1570 
-1578 FEKWLGG
+1578 
-1585 KKVNMSYVR
+1585 
-1594 PYHRGL
+1594 PYHTGL
-1600 DAGFVGNLKGNEE
+1600 DAGFVGGLKGNEE
-1613 FVKAL
+1613 FIKAL
-1618 KGEAFVTRAQQDRFM
+1618 KGEAFITKEQQNRFM
-1633 NNILPDIVSKTST
+1633 NKILPDIVST
-1646 YGGATFD
+1646 GASSLGSMSFG
-1653 NLLNINVQGN
+1653 NLLNIEVQGN

-1668 VPDIE
+1668 VPRIEDITK
-1673 RISNDVFKRLNKAM
+1673 DVVKQINQTM
-1687 FQGGYK
+1687 FRGGYK
-1693 RNTNT
+1693 RNTS
-1698 VSI
+1698 VVPI

>member
-1 MAKRIDI
+1 M
-8 LFGSRI
+8 S
-14 DESGAK
+14 
-20 KDIERI
+20 
-26 QTIFKSA
+26 
-33 GLKIVPQFDNTT
+33 
-45 LKEFQK
+45 
-51 NLKVTIDEATKLRTL
+51 NLT
-66 TSSFTQGGIKY
+66 
-77 DISQRESSRGQ
+77 
-88 WSKPVVSMDYEQSID
+88 
-103 TVEKKLKSL
+103 
-112 YRTAIETQE
+112 
-121 NINAAAKVGAAT
+121 
-133 YQKQWEKS
+133 
-141 LSEIEAEIKS
+141 
-151 TKETLA
+151 
-157 TLGYNI
+157 
-163 GEDRGL
+163 
-169 NRLSGRLG
+169 
-177 TAKLEQD
+177 
-184 AIEQKK
+184 
-190 LADNLEDSLNR
+190 
-201 LIVAE
+201 VAE
-206 TNLEKAQ
+206 TKLEKAQ
-213 AYHSSNETIQ
+213 AYHSSSETITA
-223 SLQAQVDMYRKQI
+223 LQEQVNLWKQQVTEI
-236 RAIEDATH
+236 TNAANATD
-244 ATEELKQKA
+244 ELKKKA
-253 REGIESSSI
+253 ASGLQESSTT
-262 NAKGYSARSGEKYD
+262 AKAAGSVASEKQGIKD
-276 NEQLEAYSRVLKKV
+276 LEEYSRVLKQITKR
-290 NKYKLELA
+290 KIELA
-298 ATNKKVD
+298 DAEKSVESSTQKSNQAVESYVNELKQEILMLTTKLDLLEKGMTGTDALTEATN
-305 SSNDEVNQSTE
+305 N
-316 KYINSLK
+316 
-323 EEISKL
+323 
-329 ERQLDLMQQSFN
+329 R
-341 TSNAAAT
+341 
-348 AAEKRAEAER
+348 
-358 ECALAIDKLN
+358 ALAEQRVKTAIAESNTKGKEQLTLVDKLKSSFKDYFN
-368 KEMDDGIRTSKTF
+368 NFMSYGLVNNAMNAMTTAIRQSIDTVI
-381 GEALKDAFDNYIG
+381 E
-394 PAALADRAVDLLVDG
+394 
-409 AKEAYQT
+409 
-416 IVDLN
+416 LN
-421 KAMTD
+421 TAMTD

-434 AEKTAELAHQ
+434 AEQTAELAHQ

-458 IANGASEWL
+458 VANGAAEWL

-514 AMHVVDAMAAVD
+514 AMHVVDAMSAVD

-808 AINIAGKALW
+808 AINIAGAALW
-818 ASPFVKVAI
+818 ASPFVKVAV

-839 DALITTTEEYKDIL
+839 DALITTTEEYEDIL
-853 AETQSKLQEVG
+853 AETQSKLQEVS
-864 DKRKALEQKAE
+864 DKRNALEQKAE
-875 VEQLTEAEKKYLE
+875 VEQLTEAEKEYLE
-888 VLKAEETLLKTQ
+888 VLKAEETLLERQ
-900 EKRDRQNVYNS
+900 EKRDRQNTYNS

-936 NPVNELGLPIP
+936 NPVNEMGLPIP

-1218 KPDGGSLLPTSEINA
+1218 KPDGGSLLPTSELNA

-1247 LNNVYDKSIELR
+1247 LNNVYDESIKLR

-1265 IGSAAKNAAKAGG
+1265 ISSAAKDAAKSGG

-1283 QSEAEKAYDDL
+1283 QSEAEKAYNDL
-1294 LQITIKMLKKKKE
+1294 LQMTIKMLKKKKE

-1314 EQLEGYKKVID
+1314 EQLDGYKKVID

-1342 ELEERNKSVSTL
+1342 EVEDQNKNISSL

-1375 LEEELAEAKRELEDY
+1375 LEEELAEAKRDLEDY

-1403 DREESRFEEYINNQ
+1403 DREERRFEEYINGQ
-1417 IDEIDDYLSKTGEIT
+1417 IDEIDRYLDKTGEIT

-1437 LLQEHSE
+1437 LINERSE
-1444 ETLNA
+1444 ALFND

-1458 TSIDK
+1458 DSLDK
-1463 DIVDLWN
+1463 TVLDAWN
-1470 KATGAVNTYKSAL
+1470 GAIGKVNEYKEACDRAYESASR
-1483 DEATAAASRLAAAS
+1483 AASL
-1497 GGGGGGGGGT
+1497 GGGSSYTPSSPSSGNSGVGMAAMRPANSPVVDRTPKYYIYKTGT
-1507 SVTKPTFTPQKPG
+1507 TKPISGALSLEEAQRVWGYIPDPKNYYWQK
-1520 FSSNTDKLSGITG
+1520 FEGITK
-1533 TMDYQYII
+1533 
-1541 KNRKTG
+1541 KNLVYGVK
-1547 QVMGGPTTL
+1547 
-1556 PIAQN
+1556 
-1561 LWDRLGGPN
+1561 
-1570 KGMSGELY
+1570 
-1578 FEKWLGG
+1578 
-1585 KKVNMSYVR
+1585 
-1594 PYHRGL
+1594 PYHTGL
-1600 DAGFVGNLKGNEE
+1600 DAGFVGGLKGNEE
-1613 FVKAL
+1613 FIKAL
-1618 KGEAFVTRAQQDRFM
+1618 KGEAFITKEQQNRFM
-1633 NNILPDIVSKTST
+1633 NKILPDIVST
-1646 YGGATFD
+1646 GASSLGSMSFG
-1653 NLLNINVQGN
+1653 NLLNIEVQGN

-1668 VPDIE
+1668 VPRIEDITK
-1673 RISNDVFKRLNKAM
+1673 DVVKQINQTM
-1687 FQGGYK
+1687 FRGGYK
-1693 RNTNT
+1693 RNTS
-1698 VSI
+1698 VVPI

>member
-20 KDIERI
+20 KDIQRI
-26 QTIFKSA
+26 KTIFKSSD
-33 GLKIVPQFDNTT
+33 LKIVPQIDNSV
-45 LKEFQK
+45 LKEFQR
-51 NLKVTIDEATKLRTL
+51 NLKVTIDEATKLKTL
-66 TSSFTQGGIKY
+66 TSGFTQNGVKY
-77 DISQRESSRGQ
+77 SVTQKESSANQ
-88 WSKPVVSMDYEQSID
+88 WSKPTVSIDYIESMD
-103 TVEKKLKSL
+103 TLEKKLKSL
-112 YRTAIETQE
+112 YRTAIETQT
-121 NINAAAKVGAAT
+121 NINNATKTGADT
-133 YQKQWEKS
+133 YKKYWEASLNSIEEEIKKTESS
-141 LSEIEAEIKS
+141 LSS
-151 TKETLA
+151 FGVNA
-157 TLGYNI
+157 TD
-163 GEDRGL
+163 DRTIQ
-169 NRLSGRLG
+169 RLSDKLDN
-177 TAKLEQD
+177 AKTEQG

-190 LADNLEDSLNR
+190 AFDDLEVALSNLT
-201 LIVAE
+201 VAE
-206 TNLEKAQ
+206 TKLEKAQ
-213 AYHSSNETIQ
+213 AYHSSSETITA
-223 SLQAQVDMYRKQI
+223 LQEQVNLWKQQVTEI
-236 RAIEDATH
+236 TNAANATD
-244 ATEELKQKA
+244 ELKKKA
-253 REGIESSSI
+253 ASGLQESSTT
-262 NAKGYSARSGEKYD
+262 AKAAGSVASEKQGIKD
-276 NEQLEAYSRVLKKV
+276 LEEYSRVLKQITKR
-290 NKYKLELA
+290 KIELA
-298 ATNKKVD
+298 DAEKSVESSTQKSNQAVESYVNELKQEILMLTTKLDLLEKGMTGTDALTEATN
-305 SSNDEVNQSTE
+305 N
-316 KYINSLK
+316 
-323 EEISKL
+323 
-329 ERQLDLMQQSFN
+329 R
-341 TSNAAAT
+341 
-348 AAEKRAEAER
+348 
-358 ECALAIDKLN
+358 ALAEQRVKTAIAESNTKGKEQLTLVDKLKSSFKDYFN
-368 KEMDDGIRTSKTF
+368 NFMSYGLVNNAMNAMTTAIRQSIDTVI
-381 GEALKDAFDNYIG
+381 E
-394 PAALADRAVDLLVDG
+394 
-409 AKEAYQT
+409 
-416 IVDLN
+416 LN
-421 KAMTD
+421 TAMTD

-434 AEKTAELAHQ
+434 AEQTAELAHQ

-458 IANGASEWL
+458 VANGAAEWL

-514 AMHVVDAMAAVD
+514 AMHVVDAMSAVD

-808 AINIAGKALW
+808 AINIAGAALW
-818 ASPFVKVAI
+818 ASPFVKVAV

-839 DALITTTEEYKDIL
+839 DALITTTEEYEDIL
-853 AETQSKLQEVG
+853 AETQSKLQEVS
-864 DKRKALEQKAE
+864 DKRNALEQKAE
-875 VEQLTEAEKKYLE
+875 VEQLTEAEKEYLE
-888 VLKAEETLLKTQ
+888 VLKAEEGILEAR

-1120 AELRLAYQDDEAN
+1120 SELQLAYQDDEAN

-1184 ETDLLQRVSSMWAQF
+1184 ETDLLQRISSMWAQF

-1218 KPDGGSLLPTSEINA
+1218 KPDGGSLLPTSELNA

-1247 LNNVYDKSIELR
+1247 LNNVYDESIKLR

-1265 IGSAAKNAAKAGG
+1265 ISSAAKDAAKSGG

-1283 QSEAEKAYDDL
+1283 QSEAEKAYNDL
-1294 LQITIKMLKKKKE
+1294 LQMTIKMLKKKKE

-1314 EQLEGYKKVID
+1314 EQLDGYKKVID

-1342 ELEERNKSVSTL
+1342 EVEDQNKNISSL

-1375 LEEELAEAKRELEDY
+1375 LEEELAEAKRDLEDY

-1403 DREESRFEEYINNQ
+1403 DREERRFEEYINGQ
-1417 IDEIDDYLSKTGEIT
+1417 IDEIDRYLDKTGEIT

-1437 LLQEHSE
+1437 LINERSE
-1444 ETLNA
+1444 ALFND

-1458 TSIDK
+1458 DSLDQTVIDA
-1463 DIVDLWN
+1463 WN
-1470 KATGAVNTYKSAL
+1470 GAIGKVNEYKEACDRAYESASR
-1483 DEATAAASRLAAAS
+1483 AASL
-1497 GGGGGGGGGT
+1497 GGGSSYTVSSPSSGNSGVGMAAMRPANSPVVDRTPKYYIYKTGT
-1507 SVTKPTFTPQKPG
+1507 TKPISGALSLEEAQRVWGYIPDPKNYYWQK
-1520 FSSNTDKLSGITG
+1520 FEGITK
-1533 TMDYQYII
+1533 
-1541 KNRKTG
+1541 KNLVYGVK
-1547 QVMGGPTTL
+1547 
-1556 PIAQN
+1556 
-1561 LWDRLGGPN
+1561 
-1570 KGMSGELY
+1570 
-1578 FEKWLGG
+1578 
-1585 KKVNMSYVR
+1585 
-1594 PYHRGL
+1594 PYHTGL
-1600 DAGFVGNLKGNEE
+1600 DAGFVGGLKGNEE
-1613 FVKAL
+1613 FIKAL
-1618 KGEAFVTRAQQDRFM
+1618 KGEAFITKEQQNRFM
-1633 NNILPDIVSKTST
+1633 NKILPDIVST
-1646 YGGATFD
+1646 GASSLGSMSFG
-1653 NLLNINVQGN
+1653 NLLNIEVQGN

-1668 VPDIE
+1668 VPRIEDITK
-1673 RISNDVFKRLNKAM
+1673 DVVKQINQTM
-1687 FQGGYK
+1687 FRGGYK
-1693 RNTNT
+1693 RNTS
-1698 VSI
+1698 VVPI

>member
-20 KDIERI
+20 KDIQRI
-26 QTIFKSA
+26 KTIFKSSD
-33 GLKIVPQFDNTT
+33 LKIVPQIDNSV
-45 LKEFQK
+45 LKEFQR
-51 NLKVTIDEATKLRTL
+51 NLKVTIDEATKLKTL
-66 TSSFTQGGIKY
+66 TSGFTQNGVKY
-77 DISQRESSRGQ
+77 SVTQKESSANQ
-88 WSKPVVSMDYEQSID
+88 WSKPTVSIDYIESMD
-103 TVEKKLKSL
+103 TLEKKLKSL
-112 YRTAIETQE
+112 YRTAIETQT
-121 NINAAAKVGAAT
+121 NINNATKTGADT
-133 YQKQWEKS
+133 YKKYWEASLNSIEEEIKKTESS
-141 LSEIEAEIKS
+141 LSS
-151 TKETLA
+151 FGVNVTD
-157 TLGYNI
+157 
-163 GEDRGL
+163 DRTIQ
-169 NRLSGRLG
+169 RLSDKLDN
-177 TAKLEQD
+177 AKTEQG

-190 LADNLEDSLNR
+190 AFDDLEVALSNLT
-201 LIVAE
+201 VAE
-206 TNLEKAQ
+206 TKLEKAQ
-213 AYHSSNETIQ
+213 AYHSSSETITA
-223 SLQAQVDMYRKQI
+223 LQEQVNLWKQQVTEI
-236 RAIEDATH
+236 TNAANATD
-244 ATEELKQKA
+244 ELKKKA
-253 REGIESSSI
+253 ASGLQESSTT
-262 NAKGYSARSGEKYD
+262 AKAAGSVASEKQGIKD
-276 NEQLEAYSRVLKKV
+276 LEEYSRVLKQITKR
-290 NKYKLELA
+290 KIELA
-298 ATNKKVD
+298 DAEKSVESSTQKSNQAVESYVNELKQEILMLTTKLDLLEKGMTGTDALTEATN
-305 SSNDEVNQSTE
+305 N
-316 KYINSLK
+316 
-323 EEISKL
+323 
-329 ERQLDLMQQSFN
+329 R
-341 TSNAAAT
+341 
-348 AAEKRAEAER
+348 
-358 ECALAIDKLN
+358 ALAEQRVKTAIAESNTKGKEQLTLVDKLKSSFKDYFN
-368 KEMDDGIRTSKTF
+368 NFMSYGLVNNAMNAMTTAIRQSIDTVI
-381 GEALKDAFDNYIG
+381 E
-394 PAALADRAVDLLVDG
+394 
-409 AKEAYQT
+409 
-416 IVDLN
+416 LN
-421 KAMTD
+421 TAMTD

-434 AEKTAELAHQ
+434 AEQTAELAHQ

-458 IANGASEWL
+458 VANGAAEWL

-514 AMHVVDAMAAVD
+514 AMHVVDAMSAVD

-781 AGSGNKTIKVLTS
+781 ASGGNKTIKVLTS

-839 DALITTTEEYKDIL
+839 DALITTTEEYEDIL
-853 AETQSKLQEVG
+853 AETQSKLQEVS
-864 DKRKALEQKAE
+864 DKRNALEQKAE
-875 VEQLTEAEKKYLE
+875 VEQLTEAEKEYLE
-888 VLKAEETLLKTQ
+888 VLKAEEGILEAR

-978 SNGKSLEEYEALQ
+978 SSGKSLEEYEALQ

-1049 LGETGDDLIRITSE
+1049 LGETGDDLVRITSE

-1120 AELRLAYQDDEAN
+1120 SELQLAYQDDEAN

-1184 ETDLLQRVSSMWAQF
+1184 ETDLLQRISSMWAQF

-1218 KPDGGSLLPTSEINA
+1218 KPDGGSLLPTSELNA

-1247 LNNVYDKSIELR
+1247 LNNVYDESIKLR

-1265 IGSAAKNAAKAGG
+1265 ISSAAKDAAKSGG

-1283 QSEAEKAYDDL
+1283 QSEAEKAYNDL
-1294 LQITIKMLKKKKE
+1294 LQMTIKMLKKKKE

-1314 EQLEGYKKVID
+1314 EQLDGYKKVID

-1342 ELEERNKSVSTL
+1342 EVEDQNKNISSL

-1375 LEEELAEAKRELEDY
+1375 LEEELAEAKRDLEDY

-1403 DREESRFEEYINNQ
+1403 DREERRFEEYINGQ
-1417 IDEIDDYLSKTGEIT
+1417 IDEIDRYLDKTGEIT

-1437 LLQEHSE
+1437 LINERSE
-1444 ETLNA
+1444 ALFND

-1458 TSIDK
+1458 DSLDK
-1463 DIVDLWN
+1463 TVLDAWN
-1470 KATGAVNTYKSAL
+1470 GAIGKVNEYKEACDRAYESASR
-1483 DEATAAASRLAAAS
+1483 AASL
-1497 GGGGGGGGGT
+1497 GGGSSYTPSSPSSGNSGVGMAAMRPANSPVVDRTPKYYIYKTGT
-1507 SVTKPTFTPQKPG
+1507 TKPISGALSLEEAQRVWGYIPDPKNYYWQK
-1520 FSSNTDKLSGITG
+1520 FEGITK
-1533 TMDYQYII
+1533 
-1541 KNRKTG
+1541 KNLVYGVK
-1547 QVMGGPTTL
+1547 
-1556 PIAQN
+1556 
-1561 LWDRLGGPN
+1561 
-1570 KGMSGELY
+1570 
-1578 FEKWLGG
+1578 
-1585 KKVNMSYVR
+1585 
-1594 PYHRGL
+1594 PYHTGL
-1600 DAGFVGNLKGNEE
+1600 DAGFVGGLKGNEE
-1613 FVKAL
+1613 FIKAL
-1618 KGEAFVTRAQQDRFM
+1618 KGEAFITKEQQNRFM
-1633 NNILPDIVSKTST
+1633 NKILPDIVST
-1646 YGGATFD
+1646 GASSLGSMSFG
-1653 NLLNINVQGN
+1653 NLLNIEVQGN

-1668 VPDIE
+1668 VPRIEDITK
-1673 RISNDVFKRLNKAM
+1673 DVVKQINQTM
-1687 FQGGYK
+1687 FRGGYK
-1693 RNTNT
+1693 RNTS
-1698 VSI
+1698 VVPI

>member
-141 LSEIEAEIKS
+141 LSEIEAEVKS

-157 TLGYNI
+157 TLGYNV

-236 RAIEDATH
+236 RAIEEATH

-262 NAKGYSARSGEKYD
+262 NAKGYSTRSGEKYD

-329 ERQLDLMQQSFN
+329 ERRLDLMQQSFN

-434 AEKTAELAHQ
+434 AEQTAELAHQ

-458 IANGASEWL
+458 VANGAAEWL

-514 AMHVVDAMAAVD
+514 AMHVVDAMSAVD

-641 NVEQNWVATSVAGT
+641 NAEQSWVATSVAGT

-711 YSEEIVNVINLVIKA
+711 YSEEIVNVINFVIKA

-853 AETQSKLQEVG
+853 AETQSKLQEVS
-864 DKRKALEQKAE
+864 DKRNALEQKAE
-875 VEQLTEAEKKYLE
+875 VEQLTEAEKEYLE
-888 VLKAEETLLKTQ
+888 VLKAEEGILQ
-900 EKRDRQNVYNS
+900 AREKRDRQNTYNS

-964 NIEEYKEVTDQLNN
+964 DIEEYKEVTDQLNN

-1014 GLELTDTDK
+1014 GLELTETDK
-1023 QLAEMMEKAGITAE
+1023 QLSEMMKAAGISAE
-1037 ALSEAMGNVANE
+1037 ALSEAMGNVSNE
-1049 LGETGDDLIRITSE
+1049 LGETGDDLARITSE

-1087 SIETLDELVSR
+1087 SIETLDALVSR

-1162 FAADYGI
+1162 FAANYGI

-1184 ETDLLQRVSSMWAQF
+1184 EADLLQRVSSMWAQF

-1233 LKNVVNSYNNAIQG
+1233 LKNVVNSYNDAIQG
-1247 LNNVYDKSIELR
+1247 LNSVYDESIKLR
-1259 LDGYKQ
+1259 LDGYKKVS
-1265 IGSAAKNAAKAGG
+1265 SAAKDAAKSGG

-1342 ELEERNKSVSTL
+1342 ELEEKNKTVSTL
-1354 EAQIA
+1354 ESQIA

-1458 TSIDK
+1458 DSIDQN
-1463 DIVDLWN
+1463 IIDLWN

-1483 DEATAAASRLAAAS
+1483 DEAASAASRLAAAS
-1497 GGGGGGGGGT
+1497 GGGSSVSVPST
-1507 SVTKPTFTPQKPG
+1507 SPPVGSAAMRPAGKPPVDTTPKYLIY
-1520 FSSNTDKLSGITG
+1520 KTG
-1533 TMDYQYII
+1533 TTTPISGFMTLEEAQRVWGYIPDP
-1541 KNRKTG
+1541 KNYYWTKFVG
-1547 QVMGGPTTL
+1547 
-1556 PIAQN
+1556 AAKKN
-1561 LWDRLGGPN
+1561 LVYAV
-1570 KGMSGELY
+1570 K
-1578 FEKWLGG
+1578 
-1585 KKVNMSYVR
+1585 
-1594 PYHRGL
+1594 PYHTGL
-1600 DAGFVGNLKGNEE
+1600 DAGFVGNIKGNEE

-1618 KGEAFVTRAQQDRFM
+1618 KGEAFITREQQDRFM
-1633 NNILPDIVSKTST
+1633 NNILPDIVAKGST

-1673 RISNDVFKRLNKAM
+1673 RISNDIFKRLNKAM

>member
-20 KDIERI
+20 KDIQRI
-26 QTIFKSA
+26 KTIFKSSD
-33 GLKIVPQFDNTT
+33 LKIVPQIDNSV
-45 LKEFQK
+45 LKEFQR
-51 NLKVTIDEATKLRTL
+51 NLKVTIDEATKLKTL
-66 TSSFTQGGIKY
+66 TSGFTQNGVKY
-77 DISQRESSRGQ
+77 SVTQKESSANQ
-88 WSKPVVSMDYEQSID
+88 WSKPTVSIDYIESMD
-103 TVEKKLKSL
+103 TLEKKLKSL
-112 YRTAIETQE
+112 YRTAIETQT
-121 NINAAAKVGAAT
+121 NINNATKTGADT
-133 YQKQWEKS
+133 YKKYWEASLNSIEEEIKKTESS
-141 LSEIEAEIKS
+141 LSS
-151 TKETLA
+151 LGVNA
-157 TLGYNI
+157 TD
-163 GEDRGL
+163 DRTIQ
-169 NRLSGRLG
+169 RLSDKLDN
-177 TAKLEQD
+177 AKTEQG

-190 LADNLEDSLNR
+190 AFDDLEVALSNLT
-201 LIVAE
+201 VAE
-206 TNLEKAQ
+206 TKLEKAQ
-213 AYHSSNETIQ
+213 AYHSSSETITA
-223 SLQAQVDMYRKQI
+223 LQEQVNLWKQQVTEI
-236 RAIEDATH
+236 TNAANATD
-244 ATEELKQKA
+244 ELKKKA
-253 REGIESSSI
+253 ASGLQESSTT
-262 NAKGYSARSGEKYD
+262 AKAAGSVASEKQGIKD
-276 NEQLEAYSRVLKKV
+276 LEEYSRVLKQITKR
-290 NKYKLELA
+290 KIELA
-298 ATNKKVD
+298 DAEKSVESSTQKSNQAVESYVNELKQEILMLTTKLDLLEKGMTGTDALTEATN
-305 SSNDEVNQSTE
+305 N
-316 KYINSLK
+316 
-323 EEISKL
+323 
-329 ERQLDLMQQSFN
+329 R
-341 TSNAAAT
+341 
-348 AAEKRAEAER
+348 
-358 ECALAIDKLN
+358 ALAEQRVKTAIAESNTKGKEQLTLVDKLKSSFKDYFN
-368 KEMDDGIRTSKTF
+368 NFMSYGLVNNAMNAMTTAIRQSIDTVI
-381 GEALKDAFDNYIG
+381 E
-394 PAALADRAVDLLVDG
+394 
-409 AKEAYQT
+409 
-416 IVDLN
+416 LN
-421 KAMTD
+421 TAMTD

-434 AEKTAELAHQ
+434 AEQTAELAHQ

-458 IANGASEWL
+458 VANGAAEWL

-514 AMHVVDAMAAVD
+514 AMHVVDAMSAVD

-808 AINIAGKALW
+808 AINIAGAALW
-818 ASPFVKVAI
+818 ASPFVKVAV

-839 DALITTTEEYKDIL
+839 DALITTTEEYEDIL
-853 AETQSKLQEVG
+853 AETQSKLQEVS
-864 DKRKALEQKAE
+864 DKRNALEQKAE
-875 VEQLTEAEKKYLE
+875 VEQLTEAEKEYLE
-888 VLKAEETLLKTQ
+888 VLKAEEGILEAR

-1120 AELRLAYQDDEAN
+1120 SELQLAYQDDEAN

-1184 ETDLLQRVSSMWAQF
+1184 ETDLLQRISSMWAQF

-1218 KPDGGSLLPTSEINA
+1218 KPDGGSLLPTSELNA

-1247 LNNVYDKSIELR
+1247 LNNVYDESIKLR

-1265 IGSAAKNAAKAGG
+1265 ISSAAKDAAKSGG

-1283 QSEAEKAYDDL
+1283 QSEAEKAYNDL
-1294 LQITIKMLKKKKE
+1294 LQMTIKMLKKKKE

-1314 EQLEGYKKVID
+1314 EQLDGYKKVID

-1342 ELEERNKSVSTL
+1342 EVEDQNKNISSL

-1375 LEEELAEAKRELEDY
+1375 LEEELAEAKRDLEDY

-1403 DREESRFEEYINNQ
+1403 DREERRFEEYINGQ
-1417 IDEIDDYLSKTGEIT
+1417 IDEIDRYLDKTGEIT

-1437 LLQEHSE
+1437 LINERSE
-1444 ETLNA
+1444 ALFND

-1458 TSIDK
+1458 DSLDKTVIDA
-1463 DIVDLWN
+1463 WN
-1470 KATGAVNTYKSAL
+1470 GAIGKVNEYKEACDRAYESASR
-1483 DEATAAASRLAAAS
+1483 AASL
-1497 GGGGGGGGGT
+1497 GGGSSYTPSSPSSGNSGVGMAAMRPANSPVVDRTPKYYIYKTGT
-1507 SVTKPTFTPQKPG
+1507 TKPISGALSLEEAQRVWGYIPDPKNYYWQK
-1520 FSSNTDKLSGITG
+1520 FEGITK
-1533 TMDYQYII
+1533 
-1541 KNRKTG
+1541 KNLVYGVK
-1547 QVMGGPTTL
+1547 
-1556 PIAQN
+1556 
-1561 LWDRLGGPN
+1561 
-1570 KGMSGELY
+1570 
-1578 FEKWLGG
+1578 
-1585 KKVNMSYVR
+1585 
-1594 PYHRGL
+1594 PYHTGL
-1600 DAGFVGNLKGNEE
+1600 DAGFVGGLKGNEE
-1613 FVKAL
+1613 FIKAL
-1618 KGEAFVTRAQQDRFM
+1618 KGEAFITKEQQNRFM
-1633 NNILPDIVSKTST
+1633 NKILPDIVST
-1646 YGGATFD
+1646 GASSLGSMSFG
-1653 NLLNINVQGN
+1653 NLLNIEVQGN

-1668 VPDIE
+1668 VPRIEDITK
-1673 RISNDVFKRLNKAM
+1673 DVVKQINQTM
-1687 FQGGYK
+1687 FRGGYK
-1693 RNTNT
+1693 RNTS
-1698 VSI
+1698 VVPI

>member
-157 TLGYNI
+157 TLGYNV

-236 RAIEDATH
+236 RAIEEATH

-329 ERQLDLMQQSFN
+329 ERRLDLMQQSFN

-434 AEKTAELAHQ
+434 AEQTAELAHQ

-458 IANGASEWL
+458 VANGAAEWL

-514 AMHVVDAMAAVD
+514 AMHVVDAMSAVD

-808 AINIAGKALW
+808 AINIAGAALW
-818 ASPFVKVAI
+818 ASPFVKVAV

-839 DALITTTEEYKDIL
+839 DALITTTEEYEDIL
-853 AETQSKLQEVG
+853 AETQSKLQEVS
-864 DKRKALEQKAE
+864 DKRNALEQKAE
-875 VEQLTEAEKKYLE
+875 VEQLTEAEKEYLE
-888 VLKAEETLLKTQ
+888 VLKAEETLLERQ
-900 EKRDRQNVYNS
+900 EKRDRQNTYNS

-929 AAFMSSQ
+929 ATFMSSQ
-936 NPVNELGLPIP
+936 NPVNEMGLPIP

-1049 LGETGDDLIRITSE
+1049 LGETGDDLVRITSE

-1087 SIETLDELVSR
+1087 SIETLDALVSR
-1098 YPTLNEA
+1098 YPALNDE

-1120 AELRLAYQDDEAN
+1120 AELQLAYQDDEAN

-1184 ETDLLQRVSSMWAQF
+1184 ETDLLQRISSMWAQF

-1218 KPDGGSLLPTSEINA
+1218 KPDGGSLLPTSELNA

-1247 LNNVYDKSIELR
+1247 LNNVYDESIKLR

-1265 IGSAAKNAAKAGG
+1265 ISSAAKDAAKSGG

-1283 QSEAEKAYDDL
+1283 QSEAEKAYNDL
-1294 LQITIKMLKKKKE
+1294 LQMTIKMLKKKKE

-1314 EQLEGYKKVID
+1314 EQLDGYKKVID

-1342 ELEERNKSVSTL
+1342 EVEDQNKNISSL

-1375 LEEELAEAKRELEDY
+1375 LEEELAEAKRDLEDY

-1403 DREESRFEEYINNQ
+1403 DREEERFEEYINGQ
-1417 IDEIDDYLSKTGEIT
+1417 IDEIDRYLDKTGEIT

-1437 LLQEHSE
+1437 LINERSE
-1444 ETLNA
+1444 ALFND

-1458 TSIDK
+1458 DSLDK
-1463 DIVDLWN
+1463 TVLDAWN
-1470 KATGAVNTYKSAL
+1470 GAIGKVNEYKEACDRAYESASR
-1483 DEATAAASRLAAAS
+1483 AASL
-1497 GGGGGGGGGT
+1497 GGGSSYTVSSPSSGNSGVGMAAMRPANSPVVDRTPRYYIYKTGT
-1507 SVTKPTFTPQKPG
+1507 TKPISGALSLEEAQRVWGYIPDPKNYYWQK
-1520 FSSNTDKLSGITG
+1520 FEGITK
-1533 TMDYQYII
+1533 
-1541 KNRKTG
+1541 KNLVYGVK
-1547 QVMGGPTTL
+1547 
-1556 PIAQN
+1556 
-1561 LWDRLGGPN
+1561 
-1570 KGMSGELY
+1570 
-1578 FEKWLGG
+1578 
-1585 KKVNMSYVR
+1585 
-1594 PYHRGL
+1594 PYHTGL
-1600 DAGFVGNLKGNEE
+1600 DAGFVGGLKGNEE
-1613 FVKAL
+1613 FIKAL
-1618 KGEAFVTRAQQDRFM
+1618 KGEAFITKEQQNRFM
-1633 NNILPDIVSKTST
+1633 NKILPDIVST
-1646 YGGATFD
+1646 GASSLGSMSFG
-1653 NLLNINVQGN
+1653 NLLNIEVQGN

-1668 VPDIE
+1668 VPRIEDITK
-1673 RISNDVFKRLNKAM
+1673 DVVKQINQTM
-1687 FQGGYK
+1687 FRGGYK
-1693 RNTNT
+1693 RNTS
-1698 VSI
+1698 VVPI

>member
-20 KDIERI
+20 KDIQRI
-26 QTIFKSA
+26 KTIFKSSD
-33 GLKIVPQFDNTT
+33 LKIVPQIDNSV
-45 LKEFQK
+45 LKEFQR
-51 NLKVTIDEATKLRTL
+51 NLKVTIDEATKLKTL
-66 TSSFTQGGIKY
+66 TSGFTQNGVKY
-77 DISQRESSRGQ
+77 SVTQKESAANQ
-88 WSKPVVSMDYEQSID
+88 WSKPTVSIDYIESMD
-103 TVEKKLKSL
+103 TLEKKLKSL
-112 YRTAIETQE
+112 YRTAIETQT
-121 NINAAAKVGAAT
+121 NINNATKTGADT
-133 YQKQWEKS
+133 YKKYWEASLNSIEEEIKKTESS
-141 LSEIEAEIKS
+141 LSS
-151 TKETLA
+151 FGVNVTD
-157 TLGYNI
+157 
-163 GEDRGL
+163 DRTIQ
-169 NRLSGRLG
+169 RLSDKLDN
-177 TAKLEQD
+177 AKTEQG

-190 LADNLEDSLNR
+190 AFDDLEVALSNLT
-201 LIVAE
+201 VAE
-206 TNLEKAQ
+206 TKLEKAQ
-213 AYHSSNETIQ
+213 AYHSSSETITA
-223 SLQAQVDMYRKQI
+223 LQEQVNLWKQQVTEI
-236 RAIEDATH
+236 TNAANATD
-244 ATEELKQKA
+244 ELKKKA
-253 REGIESSSI
+253 ASGLQESSTT
-262 NAKGYSARSGEKYD
+262 AKAAGSVASEKQGIKD
-276 NEQLEAYSRVLKKV
+276 LEEYSRVLKQITKR
-290 NKYKLELA
+290 KIELA
-298 ATNKKVD
+298 DAEKSVESSTQKSNQAVESYVNELKQEILMLTTKLDLLEKGMTGTDALTEATN
-305 SSNDEVNQSTE
+305 N
-316 KYINSLK
+316 
-323 EEISKL
+323 
-329 ERQLDLMQQSFN
+329 R
-341 TSNAAAT
+341 
-348 AAEKRAEAER
+348 
-358 ECALAIDKLN
+358 ALAEQRVKTAIAESNTKGKEQLTLVDKLKSSFKDYFN
-368 KEMDDGIRTSKTF
+368 NFMSYGLVNNAMNAMTTAIRQSI
-381 GEALKDAFDNYIG
+381 N
-394 PAALADRAVDLLVDG
+394 AVI
-409 AKEAYQT
+409 E
-416 IVDLN
+416 LN
-421 KAMTD
+421 TAMTD

-434 AEKTAELAHQ
+434 AEQTAELAHQ

-458 IANGASEWL
+458 VANGAAEWL

-514 AMHVVDAMAAVD
+514 AMHVVDAMSAVD

-781 AGSGNKTIKVLTS
+781 AGNGNKTIKVLTS

-808 AINIAGKALW
+808 AINIAGAALW
-818 ASPFVKVAI
+818 ASPFVKVAV

-839 DALITTTEEYKDIL
+839 DALITTTEEYEDIL
-853 AETQSKLQEVG
+853 AETQSKLQEVS
-864 DKRKALEQKAE
+864 DKRNALEQKAE
-875 VEQLTEAEKKYLE
+875 VEQLTEAEKEYLE
-888 VLKAEETLLKTQ
+888 VLKAEETLLERQ
-900 EKRDRQNVYNS
+900 EKRDRQNTYNS

-936 NPVNELGLPIP
+936 NPVNEMGLPIP

-1049 LGETGDDLIRITSE
+1049 LGETGDDLVRITSE

-1087 SIETLDELVSR
+1087 SIETLDALVSR
-1098 YPTLNEA
+1098 YPALNDE

-1120 AELRLAYQDDEAN
+1120 AELQLAYQDDEAN

-1184 ETDLLQRVSSMWAQF
+1184 ETDLLQRISSMWAQF

-1218 KPDGGSLLPTSEINA
+1218 KPDGGSLLPTSELNA

-1247 LNNVYDKSIELR
+1247 LNNVYDESIKLR

-1265 IGSAAKNAAKAGG
+1265 ISSAAKDAAKSGG

-1283 QSEAEKAYDDL
+1283 QSEAEKAYNDL
-1294 LQITIKMLKKKKE
+1294 LQMTIKMLKKKKE

-1314 EQLEGYKKVID
+1314 EQLDGYKKVID

-1342 ELEERNKSVSTL
+1342 EVEDQNKNISSL

-1375 LEEELAEAKRELEDY
+1375 LEEELAEAKRDLEDY

-1403 DREESRFEEYINNQ
+1403 DREERRFEEYINGQ
-1417 IDEIDDYLSKTGEIT
+1417 IDEIDRYLDKTGEIT

-1437 LLQEHSE
+1437 LINERSE
-1444 ETLNA
+1444 ALFND

-1458 TSIDK
+1458 DSLDQTVIDA
-1463 DIVDLWN
+1463 WN
-1470 KATGAVNTYKSAL
+1470 GAIGKVNEYKEACDRAYESASR
-1483 DEATAAASRLAAAS
+1483 AASL
-1497 GGGGGGGGGT
+1497 GGGSSYTPSSPSSGNSGVGMAAMRPANSPVVDRTPKYYIYKTGT
-1507 SVTKPTFTPQKPG
+1507 TKPISGALSLEEAQRVWGYIPDPKNYYWQK
-1520 FSSNTDKLSGITG
+1520 FEGITK
-1533 TMDYQYII
+1533 
-1541 KNRKTG
+1541 KNLVYGVK
-1547 QVMGGPTTL
+1547 
-1556 PIAQN
+1556 
-1561 LWDRLGGPN
+1561 
-1570 KGMSGELY
+1570 
-1578 FEKWLGG
+1578 
-1585 KKVNMSYVR
+1585 
-1594 PYHRGL
+1594 PYHTGL
-1600 DAGFVGNLKGNEE
+1600 DAGFVGGLKGNEE
-1613 FVKAL
+1613 FIKAL
-1618 KGEAFVTRAQQDRFM
+1618 KGEAFITKEQQNRFM
-1633 NNILPDIVSKTST
+1633 NKILPDIVST
-1646 YGGATFD
+1646 GASSLGSMSFG
-1653 NLLNINVQGN
+1653 NLLNIEVQGN

-1668 VPDIE
+1668 VPRIEDITK
-1673 RISNDVFKRLNKAM
+1673 DVVKQINQTM
-1687 FQGGYK
+1687 FRGGYK
-1693 RNTNT
+1693 RNTS
-1698 VSI
+1698 VVPI

>member
-157 TLGYNI
+157 TLGYNV

-236 RAIEDATH
+236 RAIEEATH

-305 SSNDEVNQSTE
+305 SSNDEINQSTE

-329 ERQLDLMQQSFN
+329 ERRLDLMQQSFN

-434 AEKTAELAHQ
+434 AEQTAELAHQ

-458 IANGASEWL
+458 VANGAAEWL

-514 AMHVVDAMAAVD
+514 AMHVVDAMSAVD

-641 NVEQNWVATSVAGT
+641 NAEQSWVATSVAGT

-711 YSEEIVNVINLVIKA
+711 YSEEIVNVINFVIKA
-726 ITRLVEGISWLIDK
+726 ITRLVDGISWLIDK

-853 AETQSKLQEVG
+853 AETQSKLQEVS
-864 DKRKALEQKAE
+864 DKRNALEQKAE
-875 VEQLTEAEKKYLE
+875 VEQLTEAEKEYLE
-888 VLKAEETLLKTQ
+888 VLKAEEGILQ
-900 EKRDRQNVYNS
+900 AREKRDRQNTYNS

-964 NIEEYKEVTDQLNN
+964 DIEEYKEVTDQLNN

-1014 GLELTDTDK
+1014 GLELTETDK

-1037 ALSEAMGNVANE
+1037 ALSESMGNVANE
-1049 LGETGDDLIRITSE
+1049 LGETDDTLGRITSE

-1087 SIETLDELVSR
+1087 SIETLDALVSR
-1098 YPTLNEA
+1098 YPALNDE

-1120 AELRLAYQDDEAN
+1120 EELRLAYQDDEAN

-1184 ETDLLQRVSSMWAQF
+1184 ETDLLQRISSMWAQF

-1218 KPDGGSLLPTSEINA
+1218 KPDGGSLLPTSELNA

-1247 LNNVYDKSIELR
+1247 LNNVYDESIKLR

-1265 IGSAAKNAAKAGG
+1265 ISSAAKDAAKSGG

-1342 ELEERNKSVSTL
+1342 ELEEKNKTVSTL
-1354 EAQIA
+1354 ESQIA

-1458 TSIDK
+1458 DSIDQN
-1463 DIVDLWN
+1463 IIDLWN

-1483 DEATAAASRLAAAS
+1483 DEAASAASRLAAAS
-1497 GGGGGGGGGT
+1497 GGGSSVSLPST
-1507 SVTKPTFTPQKPG
+1507 SPPVGSAAMRPAGKPPVDTTPKYLIY
-1520 FSSNTDKLSGITG
+1520 KTG
-1533 TMDYQYII
+1533 TTTPISGFMTLEEAQRVWGYIPDP
-1541 KNRKTG
+1541 KNYYWTKFVG
-1547 QVMGGPTTL
+1547 
-1556 PIAQN
+1556 AAKKN
-1561 LWDRLGGPN
+1561 LVYAV
-1570 KGMSGELY
+1570 K
-1578 FEKWLGG
+1578 
-1585 KKVNMSYVR
+1585 
-1594 PYHRGL
+1594 PYHTGL
-1600 DAGFVGNLKGNEE
+1600 DAGFVGNIKGNEE

-1618 KGEAFVTRAQQDRFM
+1618 KGEAFITREQQDRFM

>member
-20 KDIERI
+20 KDIQRI
-26 QTIFKSA
+26 KTIFKSSD
-33 GLKIVPQFDNTT
+33 LKIVPQIDNSV
-45 LKEFQK
+45 LKEFQR
-51 NLKVTIDEATKLRTL
+51 NLKVTIDEATKLKTL
-66 TSSFTQGGIKY
+66 TSGFTQNGVKY
-77 DISQRESSRGQ
+77 SVTQKESSANQ
-88 WSKPVVSMDYEQSID
+88 WSKPTVSIDYIESMD
-103 TVEKKLKSL
+103 TLEKKLKSL
-112 YRTAIETQE
+112 YRTAIETQT
-121 NINAAAKVGAAT
+121 NINNATKTGADT
-133 YQKQWEKS
+133 YKKYWEASLNSIEEEIKKTESS
-141 LSEIEAEIKS
+141 LSS
-151 TKETLA
+151 FGVNA
-157 TLGYNI
+157 TD
-163 GEDRGL
+163 DRTIQ
-169 NRLSGRLG
+169 RLSDKLDN
-177 TAKLEQD
+177 AKTEQG

-190 LADNLEDSLNR
+190 AFDDLEVALSNLT
-201 LIVAE
+201 VAE
-206 TNLEKAQ
+206 TKLEKAQ
-213 AYHSSNETIQ
+213 AYHSSSETITA
-223 SLQAQVDMYRKQI
+223 LQEQVNLWKQQVTEI
-236 RAIEDATH
+236 TNAANATD
-244 ATEELKQKA
+244 ELKKKA
-253 REGIESSSI
+253 ASGLQESSTT
-262 NAKGYSARSGEKYD
+262 AKAAGSVASEKQGIKD
-276 NEQLEAYSRVLKKV
+276 LEEYSRVLKQITKR
-290 NKYKLELA
+290 KIELA
-298 ATNKKVD
+298 DAEKSVESSTQKSNQAVESYVNELKQEILMLTTKLDLLEKGMTGTDALTEATN
-305 SSNDEVNQSTE
+305 N
-316 KYINSLK
+316 
-323 EEISKL
+323 
-329 ERQLDLMQQSFN
+329 R
-341 TSNAAAT
+341 
-348 AAEKRAEAER
+348 
-358 ECALAIDKLN
+358 ALAEQRVKTAIAESNTKGKEQLTLVDKLKSSFKDYFN
-368 KEMDDGIRTSKTF
+368 NFMSYGLVNNAMNAMTTAIRQSIDTVI
-381 GEALKDAFDNYIG
+381 E
-394 PAALADRAVDLLVDG
+394 
-409 AKEAYQT
+409 
-416 IVDLN
+416 LN
-421 KAMTD
+421 TAMTD

-434 AEKTAELAHQ
+434 AEQTAELAHQ

-458 IANGASEWL
+458 VANGAAEWL

-514 AMHVVDAMAAVD
+514 AMHVVDAMSAVD

-808 AINIAGKALW
+808 AINIAGAALW
-818 ASPFVKVAI
+818 ASPFVKVAV

-839 DALITTTEEYKDIL
+839 DALITTTEEYEDIL
-853 AETQSKLQEVG
+853 AETQSKLQEVS
-864 DKRKALEQKAE
+864 DKRNALEQKAE
-875 VEQLTEAEKKYLE
+875 VEQLTEAEKEYLE
-888 VLKAEETLLKTQ
+888 VLKAEETLLERQ
-900 EKRDRQNVYNS
+900 EKRDRQNTYNS

-936 NPVNELGLPIP
+936 NPVNEMGLPIP

-1037 ALSEAMGNVANE
+1037 ALSEAMGNVTNE
-1049 LGETGDDLIRITSE
+1049 LGETGDDLVRITSE

-1087 SIETLDELVSR
+1087 SIETLDALVSR
-1098 YPTLNEA
+1098 YPALNDE

-1120 AELRLAYQDDEAN
+1120 AELQLAYQDDEAN

-1184 ETDLLQRVSSMWAQF
+1184 ETDLLQRISSMWAQF

-1218 KPDGGSLLPTSEINA
+1218 KPDGGSLLPTSELNA

-1247 LNNVYDKSIELR
+1247 LNNVYDESIKLR

-1265 IGSAAKNAAKAGG
+1265 ISSAAKDAAKSGG

-1283 QSEAEKAYDDL
+1283 QSEAEKAYNDL
-1294 LQITIKMLKKKKE
+1294 LQMTIKMLKKKKE

-1314 EQLEGYKKVID
+1314 EQLDGYKKVID

-1342 ELEERNKSVSTL
+1342 ELEEKNKTVSTL
-1354 EAQIA
+1354 ESQIA

-1458 TSIDK
+1458 DSIDQN
-1463 DIVDLWN
+1463 IIDLWN

-1483 DEATAAASRLAAAS
+1483 DEAASAASRLAAAS
-1497 GGGGGGGGGT
+1497 GGGSSVSVPST
-1507 SVTKPTFTPQKPG
+1507 SPPVGSAAMRPAGKPPVDTTPKYLIY
-1520 FSSNTDKLSGITG
+1520 KTG
-1533 TMDYQYII
+1533 TTTPISGFMTLEEAQRVWGYIPDP
-1541 KNRKTG
+1541 KNYYWTKFVG
-1547 QVMGGPTTL
+1547 
-1556 PIAQN
+1556 AAKKN
-1561 LWDRLGGPN
+1561 LVYAV
-1570 KGMSGELY
+1570 K
-1578 FEKWLGG
+1578 
-1585 KKVNMSYVR
+1585 

-1618 KGEAFVTRAQQDRFM
+1618 KGEAFITREQQDRFM
-1633 NNILPDIVSKTST
+1633 NNILPDIVAKGST

-1673 RISNDVFKRLNKAM
+1673 RISNDIFKRLNKAM

>member
-20 KDIERI
+20 KDIQRI
-26 QTIFKSA
+26 KTIFKSSD
-33 GLKIVPQFDNTT
+33 LKIVPQIDNSV
-45 LKEFQK
+45 LKEFQR
-51 NLKVTIDEATKLRTL
+51 NLKVTIDEATKLKTL
-66 TSSFTQGGIKY
+66 TSGFTQNGVKY
-77 DISQRESSRGQ
+77 SVTQKESSANQ
-88 WSKPVVSMDYEQSID
+88 WSKPTVSIDYIESMD
-103 TVEKKLKSL
+103 TLEKKLKSL
-112 YRTAIETQE
+112 YRTAIETQT
-121 NINAAAKVGAAT
+121 NINNATKTGADT
-133 YQKQWEKS
+133 YKKYWEASLNSIEEEIKKTESS
-141 LSEIEAEIKS
+141 LSS
-151 TKETLA
+151 FGVNA
-157 TLGYNI
+157 TD
-163 GEDRGL
+163 DRTIQ
-169 NRLSGRLG
+169 RLSDKLDN
-177 TAKLEQD
+177 AKTEQG

-190 LADNLEDSLNR
+190 AFDDLEVALSNLT
-201 LIVAE
+201 VAE
-206 TNLEKAQ
+206 TKLEKAQ
-213 AYHSSNETIQ
+213 AYHSSSETITA
-223 SLQAQVDMYRKQI
+223 LQEQVNLWKQQVTEI
-236 RAIEDATH
+236 TNAANATD
-244 ATEELKQKA
+244 ELKKKA
-253 REGIESSSI
+253 ASGLQESSTT
-262 NAKGYSARSGEKYD
+262 AKAAGSVASEKQGIKD
-276 NEQLEAYSRVLKKV
+276 LEEYSRVLKQITKR
-290 NKYKLELA
+290 KIELA
-298 ATNKKVD
+298 DAEKSVESSTQKSNQAVESYVNELKQEILMLTTKLDLLEKGMTGTDALTEATNNRALAEQRVKTAIA
-305 SSNDEVNQSTE
+305 E
-316 KYINSLK
+316 
-323 EEISKL
+323 
-329 ERQLDLMQQSFN
+329 
-341 TSNAAAT
+341 SNAKGKEQLT
-348 AAEKRAEAER
+348 
-358 ECALAIDKLN
+358 LVDKLKSSFKDYFN
-368 KEMDDGIRTSKTF
+368 NFMSYGLVNNAMNAMTTAIRQSIDTVI
-381 GEALKDAFDNYIG
+381 E
-394 PAALADRAVDLLVDG
+394 
-409 AKEAYQT
+409 
-416 IVDLN
+416 LN
-421 KAMTD
+421 TAMTD

-434 AEKTAELAHQ
+434 AEQTAELAHQ

-458 IANGASEWL
+458 VANGAAEWL

-514 AMHVVDAMAAVD
+514 AMHVVDAMSAVD

-839 DALITTTEEYKDIL
+839 DALITTTEEYEDIL
-853 AETQSKLQEVG
+853 AETQSKLQEVS
-864 DKRKALEQKAE
+864 DKRNALEQKAE
-875 VEQLTEAEKKYLE
+875 VEQLTEAEKEYLE
-888 VLKAEETLLKTQ
+888 VLKAEEGILEAR
-900 EKRDRQNVYNS
+900 EKRDRQNAYNS

-1184 ETDLLQRVSSMWAQF
+1184 ETDLLQRISSMWAQF

-1218 KPDGGSLLPTSEINA
+1218 KPDGGSLLPTSELNA

-1247 LNNVYDKSIELR
+1247 LNNVYDESIKLR

-1265 IGSAAKNAAKAGG
+1265 ISSAAKDAAKSGG

-1283 QSEAEKAYDDL
+1283 QSEAEKAYNDL
-1294 LQITIKMLKKKKE
+1294 LQMTIKMLKKKKE

-1314 EQLEGYKKVID
+1314 EQLDGYKKVID

-1342 ELEERNKSVSTL
+1342 EVEDQNKNISSL

-1375 LEEELAEAKRELEDY
+1375 LEEELAEAKRDLEDY

-1403 DREESRFEEYINNQ
+1403 DREERRFEEYINGQ
-1417 IDEIDDYLSKTGEIT
+1417 IDEIDRYLDKTGEIT

-1437 LLQEHSE
+1437 LINERSE
-1444 ETLNA
+1444 ALFND

-1458 TSIDK
+1458 DSLDQTVIDA
-1463 DIVDLWN
+1463 WN
-1470 KATGAVNTYKSAL
+1470 GAIGKVNEYKEACDRAYESASR
-1483 DEATAAASRLAAAS
+1483 AASL
-1497 GGGGGGGGGT
+1497 GGGSSYTPSSPSSGNSGVGMAAMRPGNSPVVDRTPKYYIYKTGT
-1507 SVTKPTFTPQKPG
+1507 TTPISGALSLEEAQRVWGYIPDPKNYYWQK
-1520 FSSNTDKLSGITG
+1520 FEGITK
-1533 TMDYQYII
+1533 
-1541 KNRKTG
+1541 KNLVYGVK
-1547 QVMGGPTTL
+1547 
-1556 PIAQN
+1556 
-1561 LWDRLGGPN
+1561 
-1570 KGMSGELY
+1570 
-1578 FEKWLGG
+1578 
-1585 KKVNMSYVR
+1585 
-1594 PYHRGL
+1594 PYHTGL
-1600 DAGFVGNLKGNEE
+1600 DAGFVGGLKGNEE
-1613 FVKAL
+1613 FIKAL
-1618 KGEAFVTRAQQDRFM
+1618 KGEAFITKEQQNRFM
-1633 NNILPDIVSKTST
+1633 NKILPDIVST
-1646 YGGATFD
+1646 GASSLGSMSFG
-1653 NLLNINVQGN
+1653 NLLNIEVQGN

-1668 VPDIE
+1668 VPRIEDITK
-1673 RISNDVFKRLNKAM
+1673 DVVKQINQTM
-1687 FQGGYK
+1687 FRGGYK
-1693 RNTNT
+1693 RNTS
-1698 VSI
+1698 VVPI

>member
-1 MAKRIDI
+1 
-8 LFGSRI
+8 
-14 DESGAK
+14 
-20 KDIERI
+20 
-26 QTIFKSA
+26 
-33 GLKIVPQFDNTT
+33 
-45 LKEFQK
+45 
-51 NLKVTIDEATKLRTL
+51 
-66 TSSFTQGGIKY
+66 
-77 DISQRESSRGQ
+77 
-88 WSKPVVSMDYEQSID
+88 
-103 TVEKKLKSL
+103 
-112 YRTAIETQE
+112 
-121 NINAAAKVGAAT
+121 
-133 YQKQWEKS
+133 
-141 LSEIEAEIKS
+141 
-151 TKETLA
+151 
-157 TLGYNI
+157 
-163 GEDRGL
+163 
-169 NRLSGRLG
+169 
-177 TAKLEQD
+177 
-184 AIEQKK
+184 
-190 LADNLEDSLNR
+190 
-201 LIVAE
+201 
-206 TNLEKAQ
+206 
-213 AYHSSNETIQ
+213 
-223 SLQAQVDMYRKQI
+223 
-236 RAIEDATH
+236 
-244 ATEELKQKA
+244 
-253 REGIESSSI
+253 
-262 NAKGYSARSGEKYD
+262 
-276 NEQLEAYSRVLKKV
+276 
-290 NKYKLELA
+290 
-298 ATNKKVD
+298 
-305 SSNDEVNQSTE
+305 
-316 KYINSLK
+316 
-323 EEISKL
+323 
-329 ERQLDLMQQSFN
+329 
-341 TSNAAAT
+341 
-348 AAEKRAEAER
+348 
-358 ECALAIDKLN
+358 
-368 KEMDDGIRTSKTF
+368 
-381 GEALKDAFDNYIG
+381 
-394 PAALADRAVDLLVDG
+394 
-409 AKEAYQT
+409 
-416 IVDLN
+416 
-421 KAMTD
+421 
-426 VQMVTGES
+426 
-434 AEKTAELAHQ
+434 
-444 YSQMAKELGATTTE
+444 
-458 IANGASEWL
+458 
-467 RQGKS
+467 
-472 VAETNQL
+472 
-479 LESSMIL
+479 MIL

-507 YKKEANE
+507 YKMEAQE
-514 AMHVVDAMAAVD
+514 AMHVVDALSAVD

-794 TFSAFKDGVLAGKD
+794 TFLAFKDGVLAGKD

-875 VEQLTEAEKKYLE
+875 AEQLTEAEKKYLE
-888 VLKAEETLLKTQ
+888 VLKAEETLLERQ
-900 EKRDRQNVYNS
+900 EKRDRQNAYNS

-929 AAFMSSQ
+929 AVFMSSQ
-936 NPVNELGLPIP
+936 NPVNEMGLPIP

-959 EELTG
+959 EELAG

-991 ERQQELSQVFLEHIK
+991 ERQQELSQVFLKHIK
-1006 RISEANTY
+1006 RISEANAY

-1184 ETDLLQRVSSMWAQF
+1184 ETDLLQRISSMWAQF

-1218 KPDGGSLLPTSEINA
+1218 KPDGGSLLPASELNA

-1247 LNNVYDKSIELR
+1247 LNNVYDESIKLR

-1265 IGSAAKNAAKAGG
+1265 ISSAAKDAAKSGG

-1342 ELEERNKSVSTL
+1342 ELEEKNKTVSTL
-1354 EAQIA
+1354 ESQIA

-1458 TSIDK
+1458 DSIDQN
-1463 DIVDLWN
+1463 IIDLWN

-1483 DEATAAASRLAAAS
+1483 DEAASAASRLAAAS
-1497 GGGGGGGGGT
+1497 GGGSSVSVPST
-1507 SVTKPTFTPQKPG
+1507 SPPVGSAAMRPAGKPPVDTTPKYLIY
-1520 FSSNTDKLSGITG
+1520 KTG
-1533 TMDYQYII
+1533 TTTPISGFMTLEEAQRVWGYIPDP
-1541 KNRKTG
+1541 KNYYWTKFVG
-1547 QVMGGPTTL
+1547 
-1556 PIAQN
+1556 AAKKN
-1561 LWDRLGGPN
+1561 LVYAV
-1570 KGMSGELY
+1570 K
-1578 FEKWLGG
+1578 
-1585 KKVNMSYVR
+1585 

-1618 KGEAFVTRAQQDRFM
+1618 KGEAFITREQQDRFM
-1633 NNILPDIVSKTST
+1633 NNILPDIVAKSST

-1673 RISNDVFKRLNKAM
+1673 RISNDIFKRLNKAM

>member
-20 KDIERI
+20 KDIQRI
-26 QTIFKSA
+26 KTIFKSSD
-33 GLKIVPQFDNTT
+33 LKIVPQIDNSV
-45 LKEFQK
+45 LKEFQR
-51 NLKVTIDEATKLRTL
+51 NLKVTIDEATKLKTL
-66 TSSFTQGGIKY
+66 TSGFTQNGVKY
-77 DISQRESSRGQ
+77 SVTQKESSANQ
-88 WSKPVVSMDYEQSID
+88 WSKPTVSIDYIESMD
-103 TVEKKLKSL
+103 TLEKKLKSL
-112 YRTAIETQE
+112 YRTAIETQT
-121 NINAAAKVGAAT
+121 NINNATKTGADT
-133 YQKQWEKS
+133 YKKYWEASLNSIEEEIKKTESS
-141 LSEIEAEIKS
+141 LSS
-151 TKETLA
+151 FGVNVTD
-157 TLGYNI
+157 
-163 GEDRGL
+163 DRTIQ
-169 NRLSGRLG
+169 RLSDKLDN
-177 TAKLEQD
+177 AKTEQG

-190 LADNLEDSLNR
+190 AFDDLEVTLSNLT
-201 LIVAE
+201 VAE
-206 TNLEKAQ
+206 TKLEKAQ
-213 AYHSSNETIQ
+213 AYHSSSETITA
-223 SLQAQVDMYRKQI
+223 LQEQVNLWKQQVTEI
-236 RAIEDATH
+236 TNAANATD
-244 ATEELKQKA
+244 ELKKKA
-253 REGIESSSI
+253 ASGLQESSTT
-262 NAKGYSARSGEKYD
+262 AKAAGSVASEKQGIKD
-276 NEQLEAYSRVLKKV
+276 LEEYSRVLKQITKR
-290 NKYKLELA
+290 KIELA
-298 ATNKKVD
+298 DAEKSVESSTQKSNQAVESYVNELKQEILMLTTKLDLLEKGMTGTDALTEATN
-305 SSNDEVNQSTE
+305 N
-316 KYINSLK
+316 
-323 EEISKL
+323 
-329 ERQLDLMQQSFN
+329 R
-341 TSNAAAT
+341 
-348 AAEKRAEAER
+348 
-358 ECALAIDKLN
+358 ALAEQRVKTAIAESNTKGKEQLTLVDKLKSSFKDYFN
-368 KEMDDGIRTSKTF
+368 NFMSYGLVNNAMNAMTTAIRQSIDTVI
-381 GEALKDAFDNYIG
+381 E
-394 PAALADRAVDLLVDG
+394 
-409 AKEAYQT
+409 
-416 IVDLN
+416 LN
-421 KAMTD
+421 TAMTD

-434 AEKTAELAHQ
+434 AEQTAELAHQ

-458 IANGASEWL
+458 VANGAAEWL

-514 AMHVVDAMAAVD
+514 AMHVVDAMSAVD

-839 DALITTTEEYKDIL
+839 DALITTTEEYEDIL
-853 AETQSKLQEVG
+853 AETQSKLQEVS
-864 DKRKALEQKAE
+864 DKRNALEQKAE
-875 VEQLTEAEKKYLE
+875 VEQLTEAEKEYLE
-888 VLKAEETLLKTQ
+888 VLKAEEGILEAR

-1120 AELRLAYQDDEAN
+1120 SELQLAYQDDEAN

-1184 ETDLLQRVSSMWAQF
+1184 ETDLLQRISSMWAQF

-1218 KPDGGSLLPTSEINA
+1218 KPDGGSLLPTSELNA

-1247 LNNVYDKSIELR
+1247 LNNVYDESIKLR

-1265 IGSAAKNAAKAGG
+1265 ISSAAKDAAKSGG

-1283 QSEAEKAYDDL
+1283 QSEAEKAYNDL
-1294 LQITIKMLKKKKE
+1294 LQMTIKMLKKKKE

-1314 EQLEGYKKVID
+1314 EQLDGYKKVID

-1342 ELEERNKSVSTL
+1342 EVEDQNKNISSL

-1375 LEEELAEAKRELEDY
+1375 LEEELAEAKRDLEDY

-1403 DREESRFEEYINNQ
+1403 DREERRFEEYINGQ
-1417 IDEIDDYLSKTGEIT
+1417 IDEIDRYLDKTGEIT

-1437 LLQEHSE
+1437 LINERSE
-1444 ETLNA
+1444 ALFND

-1458 TSIDK
+1458 E
-1463 DIVDLWN
+1463 
-1470 KATGAVNTYKSAL
+1470 TYLPSY
-1483 DEATAAASRLAAAS
+1483 
-1497 GGGGGGGGGT
+1497 
-1507 SVTKPTFTPQKPG
+1507 
-1520 FSSNTDKLSGITG
+1520 SN
-1533 TMDYQYII
+1533 
-1541 KNRKTG
+1541 
-1547 QVMGGPTTL
+1547 
-1556 PIAQN
+1556 
-1561 LWDRLGGPN
+1561 
-1570 KGMSGELY
+1570 
-1578 FEKWLGG
+1578 
-1585 KKVNMSYVR
+1585 VR
-1594 PYHRGL
+1594 
-1600 DAGFVGNLKGNEE
+1600 
-1613 FVKAL
+1613 
-1618 KGEAFVTRAQQDRFM
+1618 
-1633 NNILPDIVSKTST
+1633 
-1646 YGGATFD
+1646 
-1653 NLLNINVQGN
+1653 
-1663 LDSSV
+1663 
-1668 VPDIE
+1668 
-1673 RISNDVFKRLNKAM
+1673 
-1687 FQGGYK
+1687 
-1693 RNTNT
+1693 
-1698 VSI
+1698 

>member
-20 KDIERI
+20 KDIQRI
-26 QTIFKSA
+26 KTIFKSSD
-33 GLKIVPQFDNTT
+33 LKIVPQIDNSV
-45 LKEFQK
+45 LKEFQR
-51 NLKVTIDEATKLRTL
+51 NLKVTIDEATKLKTL
-66 TSSFTQGGIKY
+66 TSGFTQNGVKY
-77 DISQRESSRGQ
+77 SVTQKESSANQ
-88 WSKPVVSMDYEQSID
+88 WSKPTVSIDYIESMD
-103 TVEKKLKSL
+103 TLEKKLKSL
-112 YRTAIETQE
+112 YRTAIETQT
-121 NINAAAKVGAAT
+121 NINNATKTGADT
-133 YQKQWEKS
+133 YKKYWEASLNSIEEEIKKTESS
-141 LSEIEAEIKS
+141 LSS
-151 TKETLA
+151 FGVNA
-157 TLGYNI
+157 TD
-163 GEDRGL
+163 DRTIQ
-169 NRLSGRLG
+169 RLSDKLDN
-177 TAKLEQD
+177 AKTEQG

-190 LADNLEDSLNR
+190 AFDDLEVALSNLT
-201 LIVAE
+201 VAE
-206 TNLEKAQ
+206 TKLEKAQ
-213 AYHSSNETIQ
+213 AYHSSSETITA
-223 SLQAQVDMYRKQI
+223 LQEQVNLWKQQVTEI
-236 RAIEDATH
+236 TNAANATD
-244 ATEELKQKA
+244 ELKKKA
-253 REGIESSSI
+253 ASGLQESSTT
-262 NAKGYSARSGEKYD
+262 AKAAGSVASEKQGIKD
-276 NEQLEAYSRVLKKV
+276 LEEYSRVLKQITKR
-290 NKYKLELA
+290 KIELA
-298 ATNKKVD
+298 DAEKSVESSTQKSNQAVESYVNELKQEILMLTTKLDLLEKGMTGTDALTEATN
-305 SSNDEVNQSTE
+305 N
-316 KYINSLK
+316 
-323 EEISKL
+323 
-329 ERQLDLMQQSFN
+329 R
-341 TSNAAAT
+341 
-348 AAEKRAEAER
+348 
-358 ECALAIDKLN
+358 ALAEQRVKTAIAESNTKGKEQLTLVDKLKSSFKDYFN
-368 KEMDDGIRTSKTF
+368 NFMSYGLVNNAMNAMTTAIRQSIDTVI
-381 GEALKDAFDNYIG
+381 E
-394 PAALADRAVDLLVDG
+394 
-409 AKEAYQT
+409 
-416 IVDLN
+416 LN
-421 KAMTD
+421 TAMTD

-434 AEKTAELAHQ
+434 AEQTAELAHQ

-458 IANGASEWL
+458 VANGAAEWL

-514 AMHVVDAMAAVD
+514 AMHVVDAMSAVD

-627 DVISELANKWTKLD
+627 DVISELANRWEHLD
-641 NVEQNWVATSVAGT
+641 SVEQNWVATSVAGT

-781 AGSGNKTIKVLTS
+781 AGSGNETIKVLTS

-827 VLAGITAIVAAF
+827 VLAGTTAIVAAF

-853 AETQSKLQEVG
+853 TETQSKLQEVG

-921 GFWARAKE
+921 GFVARAKE

-1014 GLELTDTDK
+1014 GLELTDTDR

-1162 FAADYGI
+1162 FAANYGI

-1184 ETDLLQRVSSMWAQF
+1184 EADLLQRVSSMWAQF

-1233 LKNVVNSYNNAIQG
+1233 LKNVVNSYNDAIQG
-1247 LNNVYDKSIELR
+1247 LNSVYDESIKLR

-1265 IGSAAKNAAKAGG
+1265 VSSAAKDAAKAGG
-1278 SASKQ
+1278 SASSK
-1283 QSEAEKAYDDL
+1283 QSEQEKAYNDL
-1294 LQITIKMLKKKKE
+1294 LQMTIKMLKKKKE

-1314 EQLEGYKKVID
+1314 EQLDGYKKVID

-1342 ELEERNKSVSTL
+1342 EVEDQNKNISSL

-1375 LEEELAEAKRELEDY
+1375 LEEELAEAKRDLEDY

-1403 DREESRFEEYINNQ
+1403 DREEERFEEYINGQ
-1417 IDEIDDYLSKTGEIT
+1417 IDEIDRYLDKTGEIT

-1437 LLQEHSE
+1437 LINERSE
-1444 ETLNA
+1444 ALFND

-1458 TSIDK
+1458 DSLDK
-1463 DIVDLWN
+1463 TVLDAWN
-1470 KATGAVNTYKSAL
+1470 GAIGKVNEYKEACDRAYESASR
-1483 DEATAAASRLAAAS
+1483 AASL
-1497 GGGGGGGGGT
+1497 GGGSSYTVSSPSSGNSGVGMAAMRPANSPVVDRTPRYYIYKTGT
-1507 SVTKPTFTPQKPG
+1507 TKPISGALSLEEAQRVWGYIPDPKNYYWQK
-1520 FSSNTDKLSGITG
+1520 FEGITK
-1533 TMDYQYII
+1533 
-1541 KNRKTG
+1541 KNLVYGVK
-1547 QVMGGPTTL
+1547 
-1556 PIAQN
+1556 
-1561 LWDRLGGPN
+1561 
-1570 KGMSGELY
+1570 
-1578 FEKWLGG
+1578 
-1585 KKVNMSYVR
+1585 
-1594 PYHRGL
+1594 PYHTGL
-1600 DAGFVGNLKGNEE
+1600 DAGFVGGLKGNEE
-1613 FVKAL
+1613 FIKAL
-1618 KGEAFVTRAQQDRFM
+1618 KGEAFITKEQQNRFM
-1633 NNILPDIVSKTST
+1633 NKILPDIVST
-1646 YGGATFD
+1646 GASSLGSMSFG
-1653 NLLNINVQGN
+1653 NLLNIEVQGN

-1668 VPDIE
+1668 VPRIEDITK
-1673 RISNDVFKRLNKAM
+1673 DVVKQINQTM
-1687 FQGGYK
+1687 FRGGYK
-1693 RNTNT
+1693 RNTS
-1698 VSI
+1698 VVPI

>member
-157 TLGYNI
+157 TLGYNV

-236 RAIEDATH
+236 RAIEEATH

-329 ERQLDLMQQSFN
+329 ERRLDLMQQSFN

-434 AEKTAELAHQ
+434 AEQTAELAHQ

-458 IANGASEWL
+458 VANGAAEWL

-514 AMHVVDAMAAVD
+514 AMHVVDAMSAVD

-627 DVISELANKWTKLD
+627 DVISELADRWEHLD

-726 ITRLVEGISWLIDK
+726 ITQLVEGISWLIDK
-740 LGGVNSA
+740 FGGVNSA
-747 VLATVAIFL
+747 VLATVAVFL

-781 AGSGNKTIKVLTS
+781 AGGGNKTIKVLTS

-808 AINIAGKALW
+808 AINIAGAALW
-818 ASPFVKVAI
+818 ASPFVKVAV
-827 VLAGITAIVAAF
+827 VLAGITAIIAAF
-839 DALITTTEEYKDIL
+839 DALITTTEEYEDIL
-853 AETQSKLQEVG
+853 AKTQSKLQEVS
-864 DKRKALEQKAE
+864 DKRNALEQKAE
-875 VEQLTEAEKKYLE
+875 VEQLTEAEKEYLE
-888 VLKAEETLLKTQ
+888 VLKAEETLLERQ
-900 EKRDRQNVYNS
+900 EKRDRQNTYNS

-936 NPVNELGLPIP
+936 NPVNEMGLPIP

-1014 GLELTDTDK
+1014 GLELTETDK

-1049 LGETGDDLIRITSE
+1049 LGETGDELVRITSE

-1087 SIETLDELVSR
+1087 SIETLDALVSR
-1098 YPTLNEA
+1098 YPALNDE

-1120 AELRLAYQDDEAN
+1120 SELQLAYQDDEAN

-1184 ETDLLQRVSSMWAQF
+1184 ETDLLQRISSMWAQF

-1218 KPDGGSLLPTSEINA
+1218 KPDGGSLLPTSELNA

-1247 LNNVYDKSIELR
+1247 LNNVYDESIKLR

-1265 IGSAAKNAAKAGG
+1265 ISSAAKDAAKSGG

-1342 ELEERNKSVSTL
+1342 ELEEKNKTVSTL

-1403 DREESRFEEYINNQ
+1403 DREERRFEEYINNQ

-1458 TSIDK
+1458 DSIDQN
-1463 DIVDLWN
+1463 IIDLWN

-1483 DEATAAASRLAAAS
+1483 DEAASAASRLAAAS
-1497 GGGGGGGGGT
+1497 GGGGL
-1507 SVTKPTFTPQKPG
+1507 SYTPQTIAPPNTNTG
-1520 FSSNTDKLSGITG
+1520 VGMGAMRPSGSSPIDTKYRIFHTG
-1533 TMDYQYII
+1533 TNKPVGGSMSLTDAQRTWGYIPDPQNYYWEKYVNGI
-1541 KNRKTG
+1541 KR
-1547 QVMGGPTTL
+1547 
-1556 PIAQN
+1556 N
-1561 LWDRLGGPN
+1561 LVYAV
-1570 KGMSGELY
+1570 K
-1578 FEKWLGG
+1578 
-1585 KKVNMSYVR
+1585 
-1594 PYHRGL
+1594 PYHTGL

>member
-20 KDIERI
+20 KDIQRI
-26 QTIFKSA
+26 KTIFKSSD
-33 GLKIVPQFDNTT
+33 LKIVPQIDNSV
-45 LKEFQK
+45 LKEFQR
-51 NLKVTIDEATKLRTL
+51 NLKVTIDEATKLKTL
-66 TSSFTQGGIKY
+66 TSGFTQNGVKY
-77 DISQRESSRGQ
+77 SVTQKESSANQ
-88 WSKPVVSMDYEQSID
+88 WSKPTVSIDYIESMD
-103 TVEKKLKSL
+103 TLEKKLKSL
-112 YRTAIETQE
+112 YRTAIETQT
-121 NINAAAKVGAAT
+121 NINNATKTGADT
-133 YQKQWEKS
+133 YKKYWEASLNSIEEEIKKTESS
-141 LSEIEAEIKS
+141 LSS
-151 TKETLA
+151 FGVNA
-157 TLGYNI
+157 TD
-163 GEDRGL
+163 DRTIQ
-169 NRLSGRLG
+169 RLSDKLDN
-177 TAKLEQD
+177 AKTEQG

-190 LADNLEDSLNR
+190 AFDDLEVALSNLT
-201 LIVAE
+201 VAE
-206 TNLEKAQ
+206 TKLEKAQ
-213 AYHSSNETIQ
+213 AYHSSSETITA
-223 SLQAQVDMYRKQI
+223 LQEQVNLWKQQVTEI
-236 RAIEDATH
+236 TNAANATD
-244 ATEELKQKA
+244 ELKKKA
-253 REGIESSSI
+253 ASGLQESSTT
-262 NAKGYSARSGEKYD
+262 AKAAGSVASEKQGIKD
-276 NEQLEAYSRVLKKV
+276 LEEYSRVLKQITKR
-290 NKYKLELA
+290 KIELA
-298 ATNKKVD
+298 DAEKSVESSTQKSNQAVESYVNELKQEILMLTTKLDLLEKGMTGTDALTEATN
-305 SSNDEVNQSTE
+305 N
-316 KYINSLK
+316 
-323 EEISKL
+323 
-329 ERQLDLMQQSFN
+329 R
-341 TSNAAAT
+341 
-348 AAEKRAEAER
+348 
-358 ECALAIDKLN
+358 ALAEQRVKTAIAESNTKGKEQLTLVDKLKSSFKDYFN
-368 KEMDDGIRTSKTF
+368 NFMSYGLVNNAMNAMTTAIRQSIDTVI
-381 GEALKDAFDNYIG
+381 E
-394 PAALADRAVDLLVDG
+394 
-409 AKEAYQT
+409 
-416 IVDLN
+416 LN
-421 KAMTD
+421 TAMTD

-434 AEKTAELAHQ
+434 AEQTAELAHQ

-458 IANGASEWL
+458 VANGAAEWL

-514 AMHVVDAMAAVD
+514 AMHVVDAMSAVD

-641 NVEQNWVATSVAGT
+641 NAEQSWVATSVAGT

-711 YSEEIVNVINLVIKA
+711 YSEEIVNVINFVIKA
-726 ITRLVEGISWLIDK
+726 ITRLVDGISWLIDK

-853 AETQSKLQEVG
+853 AETQSKLQEVS
-864 DKRKALEQKAE
+864 DKRNALEQKAE
-875 VEQLTEAEKKYLE
+875 VEQLTEAEKEYLE
-888 VLKAEETLLKTQ
+888 VLKAEEGILQ
-900 EKRDRQNVYNS
+900 AREKRDRQNTYNS

-964 NIEEYKEVTDQLNN
+964 DIEEYKEVTDQLNN

-1014 GLELTDTDK
+1014 GLELTETDK

-1037 ALSEAMGNVANE
+1037 ALSESMGNVANE
-1049 LGETGDDLIRITSE
+1049 LGETDDTLGRITSE

-1087 SIETLDELVSR
+1087 SIETLDALVSR
-1098 YPTLNEA
+1098 YPALNDE

-1120 AELRLAYQDDEAN
+1120 EELRLAYQDDEAN

-1184 ETDLLQRVSSMWAQF
+1184 ETDLLQRISSMWAQF

-1218 KPDGGSLLPTSEINA
+1218 KPDGGSLLPTSELNA

-1247 LNNVYDKSIELR
+1247 LNNVYDESIKLR

-1265 IGSAAKNAAKAGG
+1265 ISSAAKDAAKSGG

-1342 ELEERNKSVSTL
+1342 ELEEKNKTVSTL
-1354 EAQIA
+1354 ESQIA

-1458 TSIDK
+1458 DSIDQN
-1463 DIVDLWN
+1463 IIDLWN

-1483 DEATAAASRLAAAS
+1483 DEAASAASRLAAAS
-1497 GGGGGGGGGT
+1497 GGGSSVSLPST
-1507 SVTKPTFTPQKPG
+1507 SPPVGSAAMRPAGKPPVDTTPKYLIY
-1520 FSSNTDKLSGITG
+1520 KTG
-1533 TMDYQYII
+1533 TTTPISGFMTLEEAQRVWGYIPDP
-1541 KNRKTG
+1541 KNYYWTKFVG
-1547 QVMGGPTTL
+1547 
-1556 PIAQN
+1556 AAKKN
-1561 LWDRLGGPN
+1561 LVYAV
-1570 KGMSGELY
+1570 K
-1578 FEKWLGG
+1578 
-1585 KKVNMSYVR
+1585 
-1594 PYHRGL
+1594 PYHTGL
-1600 DAGFVGNLKGNEE
+1600 DAGFVGNIKGNEE

-1618 KGEAFVTRAQQDRFM
+1618 KGEAFITREQQDRFM

>member
-26 QTIFKSA
+26 KTIFKASD
-33 GLKIVPQFDNTT
+33 LKIVPQVDNSM

-51 NLKVTIDEATKLRTL
+51 NLKVTIDEATKLKTL
-66 TSSFTQGGIKY
+66 TSSFTQGGVKY
-77 DISQRESSRGQ
+77 NVSQRESSRGQ
-88 WSKPVVSMDYEQSID
+88 WSKPSVTVDYLTSVE
-103 TVEKKLKSL
+103 TLEKKLKSL

-121 NINAAAKVGAAT
+121 NINSAARTGALT
-133 YQKQWEKS
+133 YQKNWEKS
-141 LSEIEAEIKS
+141 LKS
-151 TKETLA
+151 VEEDISKTQASLA
-157 TLGYNI
+157 ALGVNT
-163 GEDRGL
+163 GEDRTVQ
-169 NRLSGRLG
+169 RLTGKFGNL
-177 TAKLEQD
+177 KLEQD

-190 LADNLEDSLNR
+190 AMEQLEAAIINLTD
-201 LIVAE
+201 AE
-206 TNLEKAQ
+206 TKLEKAQ
-213 AYHSSNETIQ
+213 AYHSSGDTIDALKQ
-223 SLQAQVDMYRKQI
+223 QVALWRQQVQEI
-236 RAIEDATH
+236 SNAAN
-244 ATEELKQKA
+244 ASEELKQRA
-253 REGIESSSI
+253 QIGLEESSTTSK
-262 NAKGYSARSGEKYD
+262 AVGSVAAEKQGIKD
-276 NEQLEAYSRVLKKV
+276 LEEYSRVLKQLT
-290 NKYKLELA
+290 KLKIEQAQADKQVRDGTLKA
-298 ATNKKVD
+298 DDAT
-305 SSNDEVNQSTE
+305 EE
-316 KYINSLK
+316 YIKSLK
-323 EEISKL
+323 EEVNYLTQRLNIL
-329 ERQLDLMQQSFN
+329 EQSMSGTEALN
-341 TSNAAAT
+341 TATQKREQAEKEVATAIARSNAQSKEQLSLT
-348 AAEKRAEAER
+348 QRLTKSFKGMVDNFLGGGIIYKGVELLQQGLR
-358 ECALAIDKLN
+358 ESI
-368 KEMDDGIRTSKTF
+368 T
-381 GEALKDAFDNYIG
+381 
-394 PAALADRAVDLLVDG
+394 
-409 AKEAYQT
+409 T
-416 IVDLN
+416 ITELN

-426 VQMVTGES
+426 VQMVTGDT
-434 AEKTAELAHQ
+434 AEQTAELAHQ
-444 YSQMAKELGATTTE
+444 YSEMAKTLGATTTE
-458 IANGASEWL
+458 IANGAAEWL

-472 VAETNQL
+472 VEETNQL
-479 LESSMIL
+479 LEASMIL

-507 YKKEANE
+507 YKMEAQD
-514 AMHVVDAMAAVD
+514 AMHVVDALSAVD

-553 FEQLLGMVGAVS
+553 FEQLIGMVGAVS

-598 GEPLNDVEQVFNGL
+598 GEPLNDVETVFNGL

-627 DVISELANKWTKLD
+627 DVISELADKWEHLD
-641 NVEQNWVATSVAGT
+641 NVEQNWVSTSVAGT

-667 WDRAV
+667 WDRAR
-672 TLSTTALNSEGMA
+672 TLSTTAMNSEGMA
-685 MDKMSI
+685 MDKMQV
-691 YLESIEANLNK
+691 YLESIEAHVK
-702 LKAAVEDLL
+702 QLKAAIEDLV
-711 YSEEIVNVINLVIKA
+711 YNQEVVDFINLI
-726 ITRLVEGISWLIDK
+726 IDGLRMLVESITWVVDKIGIANISII
-740 LGGVNSA
+740 GA
-747 VLATVAIFL
+747 VTGFI

-765 KDTEKVSG
+765 KETGEVSV
-773 ALKVFSEI
+773 ALKAFSKI
-781 AGSGNKTIKVLTS
+781 ASGGNKTINALKEVFSGFTS
-794 TFSAFKDGVLAGKD
+794 GVLAGKD
-808 AINIAGKALW
+808 AIYAAGTALL

-827 VLAGITAIVAAF
+827 VVGSITAIVAAF
-839 DALITTTEEYKDIL
+839 DALITTTEEYEQTL
-853 AETQSKLQEVG
+853 ADTQAQLSEVSN
-864 DKRKALEQKAE
+864 KRNALEQKAE
-875 VEQLTEAEKKYLE
+875 VEQLTEAEKAYLS
-888 VLKAEETLLKTQ
+888 VLEAEEDLLQ
-900 EKRDRQNVYNS
+900 AREKRDKQNVYNS
-911 AAKDVERGGE
+911 KAKDVERGG
-921 GFWARAKE
+921 GDWWSRVKE

-936 NPVNELGLPIP
+936 QPVNEMGLPMP
-947 NKAPVVEYNVAI
+947 SVAPVVEYNVAI
-959 EELTG
+959 EELSG
-964 NIEEYKEVTDQLNN
+964 NIEEYKELTEQLNN
-978 SNGKSLEEYEALQ
+978 TNGKSLEEYEALQ
-991 ERQQELSQVFLEHIK
+991 KRQEELSDIFLEHIK
-1006 RISEANTY
+1006 RISEAEAE
-1014 GLELTDTDK
+1014 GLKLTETDQ
-1023 QLAEMMEKAGITAE
+1023 QLSEMMKAAGISAE
-1037 ALSEAMGNVANE
+1037 ALSEAMGNVSNE
-1049 LGETGDDLIRITSE
+1049 LGETGDDLARITSE

-1087 SIETLDELVSR
+1087 SIETLDALVSR

-1162 FAADYGI
+1162 FAANYGI

-1184 ETDLLQRVSSMWAQF
+1184 EADLLQRVSSMWAQF

-1233 LKNVVNSYNNAIQG
+1233 LKNVVNSYNDAIQG
-1247 LNNVYDKSIELR
+1247 LNSVYDESIKLR
-1259 LDGYKQ
+1259 LDGYKKVS
-1265 IGSAAKNAAKAGG
+1265 SAAKDAAKSGG

-1342 ELEERNKSVSTL
+1342 ELEEKNKTVSTL
-1354 EAQIA
+1354 ESQIA

-1458 TSIDK
+1458 DSIDQN
-1463 DIVDLWN
+1463 IIDLWN

-1483 DEATAAASRLAAAS
+1483 DEAASAASRLAAAS
-1497 GGGGGGGGGT
+1497 GGGSSVSVPST
-1507 SVTKPTFTPQKPG
+1507 SPPVGSAAMRPAGKPPVDTTPKYLIY
-1520 FSSNTDKLSGITG
+1520 KTG
-1533 TMDYQYII
+1533 TTTPISGFMTLEEAQRVWGYIPDP
-1541 KNRKTG
+1541 KNYYWTKFVG
-1547 QVMGGPTTL
+1547 
-1556 PIAQN
+1556 AAKKN
-1561 LWDRLGGPN
+1561 LVYAV
-1570 KGMSGELY
+1570 K
-1578 FEKWLGG
+1578 
-1585 KKVNMSYVR
+1585 

-1618 KGEAFVTRAQQDRFM
+1618 KGEAFITREQQDRFM
-1633 NNILPDIVSKTST
+1633 NNILPDIVAKGST

-1673 RISNDVFKRLNKAM
+1673 RISNDIFKRLNKAM

>member
-157 TLGYNI
+157 TLGYNV

-236 RAIEDATH
+236 RAIEEATH

-329 ERQLDLMQQSFN
+329 ERRLDLMQQSFN

-434 AEKTAELAHQ
+434 AEQTAELAHQ

-458 IANGASEWL
+458 VANGAAEWL

-514 AMHVVDAMAAVD
+514 AMHVVDAMSAVD

-641 NVEQNWVATSVAGT
+641 NAEQSWVATSVAGT

-711 YSEEIVNVINLVIKA
+711 YSEEIVNVINFVIKA
-726 ITRLVEGISWLIDK
+726 ITRLVDGISWLIDK

-853 AETQSKLQEVG
+853 AETQSKLQEVS
-864 DKRKALEQKAE
+864 DKRNALEQKAE
-875 VEQLTEAEKKYLE
+875 VEQLTEAEKEYLE
-888 VLKAEETLLKTQ
+888 VLKAEEGILQ
-900 EKRDRQNVYNS
+900 AREKRDRQNTYNS

-964 NIEEYKEVTDQLNN
+964 DIEEYKEVTDQLNN

-1014 GLELTDTDK
+1014 GLELTETDK

-1037 ALSEAMGNVANE
+1037 ALSESMGNVANE
-1049 LGETGDDLIRITSE
+1049 LGETDDTLGRITSE

-1087 SIETLDELVSR
+1087 SIETLDALVSR
-1098 YPTLNEA
+1098 YPALNDE

-1162 FAADYGI
+1162 FAAGYGI

-1184 ETDLLQRVSSMWAQF
+1184 ETDLLQRISSMWAQF

-1218 KPDGGSLLPTSEINA
+1218 KPDGGSLLPTSELNA

-1247 LNNVYDKSIELR
+1247 LNNVYDESIKLR

-1265 IGSAAKNAAKAGG
+1265 ISSAAKDAAKSSG

-1342 ELEERNKSVSTL
+1342 ELEEKNKTVSTL
-1354 EAQIA
+1354 ESQIA

-1458 TSIDK
+1458 DSIDQN
-1463 DIVDLWN
+1463 IIDLWN

-1483 DEATAAASRLAAAS
+1483 DEAASAASRLAAAS
-1497 GGGGGGGGGT
+1497 GGGSSVSLPST
-1507 SVTKPTFTPQKPG
+1507 SPPVGSAAMRPAGKPPVDTTPKYLIY
-1520 FSSNTDKLSGITG
+1520 KTG
-1533 TMDYQYII
+1533 TTTPISGFMTLEEAQRVWGYIPDP
-1541 KNRKTG
+1541 KNYYWTKFVG
-1547 QVMGGPTTL
+1547 
-1556 PIAQN
+1556 AAKKN
-1561 LWDRLGGPN
+1561 LVYAV
-1570 KGMSGELY
+1570 K
-1578 FEKWLGG
+1578 
-1585 KKVNMSYVR
+1585 
-1594 PYHRGL
+1594 PYHTGL
-1600 DAGFVGNLKGNEE
+1600 DAGFVGNIKGNEE

-1618 KGEAFVTRAQQDRFM
+1618 KGEAFITREQQDRFM

>member
-20 KDIERI
+20 KDIQRI
-26 QTIFKSA
+26 KTIFKSSD
-33 GLKIVPQFDNTT
+33 LKIVPQIDNSV
-45 LKEFQK
+45 LKEFQR
-51 NLKVTIDEATKLRTL
+51 NLKVTIDEATKLKTL
-66 TSSFTQGGIKY
+66 TSGFTQNGVKY
-77 DISQRESSRGQ
+77 SVTQKESSANQ
-88 WSKPVVSMDYEQSID
+88 WSKPTVSIDYIESMD
-103 TVEKKLKSL
+103 TLEKKLKSL
-112 YRTAIETQE
+112 YRTAIETQT
-121 NINAAAKVGAAT
+121 NINNATKTGADT
-133 YQKQWEKS
+133 YKKYWEASLNSIEEEIKKTESS
-141 LSEIEAEIKS
+141 LSS
-151 TKETLA
+151 FGVNA
-157 TLGYNI
+157 TD
-163 GEDRGL
+163 DRTIQ
-169 NRLSGRLG
+169 RLSDKLDN
-177 TAKLEQD
+177 AKTEQG

-190 LADNLEDSLNR
+190 AFDDLEVALSNLT
-201 LIVAE
+201 VAE
-206 TNLEKAQ
+206 TKLEKAQ
-213 AYHSSNETIQ
+213 AYHSSSETITA
-223 SLQAQVDMYRKQI
+223 LQEQVNLWKQQVTEI
-236 RAIEDATH
+236 TNAANATD
-244 ATEELKQKA
+244 ELKKKA
-253 REGIESSSI
+253 ASGLQESSTT
-262 NAKGYSARSGEKYD
+262 AKAAGSVASEKQGIKD
-276 NEQLEAYSRVLKKV
+276 LEEYSRVLKQITKR
-290 NKYKLELA
+290 KIELA
-298 ATNKKVD
+298 DAEKSVESSTQKSNQAVESYVNELKQEILMLTTKLDLLEKGMTGTDALTEATN
-305 SSNDEVNQSTE
+305 N
-316 KYINSLK
+316 
-323 EEISKL
+323 
-329 ERQLDLMQQSFN
+329 R
-341 TSNAAAT
+341 
-348 AAEKRAEAER
+348 
-358 ECALAIDKLN
+358 ALAEQRVKTAIAESNTKGKEQLTLVDKLKSSFKDYFN
-368 KEMDDGIRTSKTF
+368 NFMSYGLVNNAMNAMTTAIRQSIDTVI
-381 GEALKDAFDNYIG
+381 E
-394 PAALADRAVDLLVDG
+394 
-409 AKEAYQT
+409 
-416 IVDLN
+416 LN
-421 KAMTD
+421 TAMTD

-434 AEKTAELAHQ
+434 AEQTAELAHQ

-458 IANGASEWL
+458 VANGAAEWL

-514 AMHVVDAMAAVD
+514 AMHVVDAMSAVD

-808 AINIAGKALW
+808 AINIAGAALW
-818 ASPFVKVAI
+818 ASPFVKVAV

-839 DALITTTEEYKDIL
+839 DALITTTEEYEDIL
-853 AETQSKLQEVG
+853 AETQSKLQEVS
-864 DKRKALEQKAE
+864 DKRNALEQKAE
-875 VEQLTEAEKKYLE
+875 VEQLTEAEKEYLE
-888 VLKAEETLLKTQ
+888 VLKAEETLLERQ
-900 EKRDRQNVYNS
+900 EKRDRQNTYNS

-936 NPVNELGLPIP
+936 NPVNEMGLPIP

-1049 LGETGDDLIRITSE
+1049 LGETGDDLVRITSE

-1087 SIETLDELVSR
+1087 SIETLDALVSR
-1098 YPTLNEA
+1098 YPALNDE

-1120 AELRLAYQDDEAN
+1120 AELQLAYQDDEAN

-1184 ETDLLQRVSSMWAQF
+1184 ETDLLQRISSMWAQF

-1218 KPDGGSLLPTSEINA
+1218 KPDGGSLLPTSELNA

-1247 LNNVYDKSIELR
+1247 LNNVYDESIKLR

-1265 IGSAAKNAAKAGG
+1265 ISSAAKDAAKSGG

-1283 QSEAEKAYDDL
+1283 QSEAEKAYNDL
-1294 LQITIKMLKKKKE
+1294 LQMTIKMLKKKKE

-1314 EQLEGYKKVID
+1314 EQLDGYKKVID

-1342 ELEERNKSVSTL
+1342 EVEDQNKNISSL

-1375 LEEELAEAKRELEDY
+1375 LEEELAEAKRDLEDY

-1403 DREESRFEEYINNQ
+1403 DREEERFEEYINGQ
-1417 IDEIDDYLSKTGEIT
+1417 IDEIDRYLDKTGEIT

-1437 LLQEHSE
+1437 LINERSE
-1444 ETLNA
+1444 ALFND

-1458 TSIDK
+1458 DSLDQTVIDA
-1463 DIVDLWN
+1463 WN
-1470 KATGAVNTYKSAL
+1470 GAIGKVNEYKEACDRAYESASR
-1483 DEATAAASRLAAAS
+1483 AASL
-1497 GGGGGGGGGT
+1497 GGGSSYTPSSPSSGNSGVGMAAMRPGNSPVVDRTPKYYIYKTGT
-1507 SVTKPTFTPQKPG
+1507 TTPISGALSLEEAQRVWGYIPDPKNYYWQK
-1520 FSSNTDKLSGITG
+1520 FEGITK
-1533 TMDYQYII
+1533 
-1541 KNRKTG
+1541 KNLVYGVK
-1547 QVMGGPTTL
+1547 
-1556 PIAQN
+1556 
-1561 LWDRLGGPN
+1561 
-1570 KGMSGELY
+1570 
-1578 FEKWLGG
+1578 
-1585 KKVNMSYVR
+1585 
-1594 PYHRGL
+1594 PYHTGL
-1600 DAGFVGNLKGNEE
+1600 DAGFVGGLKGNEE
-1613 FVKAL
+1613 FIKAL
-1618 KGEAFVTRAQQDRFM
+1618 KGEAFITKEQQNRFM
-1633 NNILPDIVSKTST
+1633 NKILPDIVST
-1646 YGGATFD
+1646 GASSLGSMSFG
-1653 NLLNINVQGN
+1653 NLLNIEVQGN

-1668 VPDIE
+1668 VPRIEDITK
-1673 RISNDVFKRLNKAM
+1673 DVVKQINQTM
-1687 FQGGYK
+1687 FRGGYK
-1693 RNTNT
+1693 RNTS
-1698 VSI
+1698 VVPI

>member
-1 MAKRIDI
+1 
-8 LFGSRI
+8 
-14 DESGAK
+14 
-20 KDIERI
+20 
-26 QTIFKSA
+26 
-33 GLKIVPQFDNTT
+33 
-45 LKEFQK
+45 
-51 NLKVTIDEATKLRTL
+51 
-66 TSSFTQGGIKY
+66 
-77 DISQRESSRGQ
+77 
-88 WSKPVVSMDYEQSID
+88 
-103 TVEKKLKSL
+103 
-112 YRTAIETQE
+112 
-121 NINAAAKVGAAT
+121 
-133 YQKQWEKS
+133 
-141 LSEIEAEIKS
+141 
-151 TKETLA
+151 
-157 TLGYNI
+157 
-163 GEDRGL
+163 
-169 NRLSGRLG
+169 
-177 TAKLEQD
+177 
-184 AIEQKK
+184 
-190 LADNLEDSLNR
+190 
-201 LIVAE
+201 
-206 TNLEKAQ
+206 
-213 AYHSSNETIQ
+213 
-223 SLQAQVDMYRKQI
+223 
-236 RAIEDATH
+236 
-244 ATEELKQKA
+244 
-253 REGIESSSI
+253 
-262 NAKGYSARSGEKYD
+262 
-276 NEQLEAYSRVLKKV
+276 
-290 NKYKLELA
+290 
-298 ATNKKVD
+298 
-305 SSNDEVNQSTE
+305 
-316 KYINSLK
+316 
-323 EEISKL
+323 
-329 ERQLDLMQQSFN
+329 
-341 TSNAAAT
+341 
-348 AAEKRAEAER
+348 
-358 ECALAIDKLN
+358 
-368 KEMDDGIRTSKTF
+368 
-381 GEALKDAFDNYIG
+381 
-394 PAALADRAVDLLVDG
+394 
-409 AKEAYQT
+409 
-416 IVDLN
+416 
-421 KAMTD
+421 
-426 VQMVTGES
+426 
-434 AEKTAELAHQ
+434 
-444 YSQMAKELGATTTE
+444 
-458 IANGASEWL
+458 
-467 RQGKS
+467 
-472 VAETNQL
+472 
-479 LESSMIL
+479 MIL

-514 AMHVVDAMAAVD
+514 AMHVVDAMSAVD

-808 AINIAGKALW
+808 AINIAGAALW
-818 ASPFVKVAI
+818 ASPFVKVAV

-839 DALITTTEEYKDIL
+839 DALITTTEEYEDIL
-853 AETQSKLQEVG
+853 AETQSKLQEVS
-864 DKRKALEQKAE
+864 DKRNALEQKAE
-875 VEQLTEAEKKYLE
+875 VEPLTEAEKEYLE
-888 VLKAEETLLKTQ
+888 ALKAEEGILEAR

-1006 RISEANTY
+1006 RISEANIY

-1023 QLAEMMEKAGITAE
+1023 QLAEMMEKAGITAK
-1037 ALSEAMGNVANE
+1037 ALSEAMGNVANG

-1063 VSGLQSAY
+1063 VSDLQSAY

-1087 SIETLDELVSR
+1087 SIETLDELVLR

-1120 AELRLAYQDDEAN
+1120 AELQLAYQDDEAN

-1184 ETDLLQRVSSMWAQF
+1184 ETDLLQRISSMWAQF

-1218 KPDGGSLLPTSEINA
+1218 KPDGGSLLPTSELNA

-1247 LNNVYDKSIELR
+1247 LNNVYDESIKLR

-1265 IGSAAKNAAKAGG
+1265 ISSAAKDAAKSGG

-1283 QSEAEKAYDDL
+1283 QSEAEKAYNDL
-1294 LQITIKMLKKKKE
+1294 LQMTIKMLKKKKE

-1314 EQLEGYKKVID
+1314 EQLDGYKKVID

-1342 ELEERNKSVSTL
+1342 EVEDQNKNISSL

-1375 LEEELAEAKRELEDY
+1375 LEEELAEAKRDLEDY

-1403 DREESRFEEYINNQ
+1403 DREERRFEEYINGQ
-1417 IDEIDDYLSKTGEIT
+1417 IDEIDRYLDKTGEIT

-1437 LLQEHSE
+1437 LINERSE
-1444 ETLNA
+1444 ALFND

-1458 TSIDK
+1458 DSLDQTVIDA
-1463 DIVDLWN
+1463 WN
-1470 KATGAVNTYKSAL
+1470 GAIGKVNEYKEACDRAYESASR
-1483 DEATAAASRLAAAS
+1483 AASL
-1497 GGGGGGGGGT
+1497 GGGSSYTPSSPSSGNSGVGMAAMRPANSPVVDRTPKYYIYKTGT
-1507 SVTKPTFTPQKPG
+1507 TKPISGALSLEEAQRVWGYIPDPKNYYWQK
-1520 FSSNTDKLSGITG
+1520 FEGITK
-1533 TMDYQYII
+1533 
-1541 KNRKTG
+1541 KNLVYGVK
-1547 QVMGGPTTL
+1547 
-1556 PIAQN
+1556 
-1561 LWDRLGGPN
+1561 
-1570 KGMSGELY
+1570 
-1578 FEKWLGG
+1578 
-1585 KKVNMSYVR
+1585 
-1594 PYHRGL
+1594 PYHTGL
-1600 DAGFVGNLKGNEE
+1600 DAGFVGGLKGNEE
-1613 FVKAL
+1613 FIKAL
-1618 KGEAFVTRAQQDRFM
+1618 KGEAFITKEQQNRFM
-1633 NNILPDIVSKTST
+1633 NKILPDIVST
-1646 YGGATFD
+1646 GASSLGSMSFG
-1653 NLLNINVQGN
+1653 NLLNIEVQGN

-1668 VPDIE
+1668 VPRIEDITK
-1673 RISNDVFKRLNKAM
+1673 DVVKQINQTM
-1687 FQGGYK
+1687 FRGGYK
-1693 RNTNT
+1693 RNTS
-1698 VSI
+1698 VVPI

>member
-20 KDIERI
+20 KDIQRI
-26 QTIFKSA
+26 KTIFKSSD
-33 GLKIVPQFDNTT
+33 LKIVPQIDNSV
-45 LKEFQK
+45 LKEFQR
-51 NLKVTIDEATKLRTL
+51 NLKVTIDEATKLKTL
-66 TSSFTQGGIKY
+66 TSGFTQNGVKY
-77 DISQRESSRGQ
+77 SVTQKESSANQ
-88 WSKPVVSMDYEQSID
+88 WSKPTVSIDYIESMD
-103 TVEKKLKSL
+103 TLEKKLKSL
-112 YRTAIETQE
+112 YRTAIETQT
-121 NINAAAKVGAAT
+121 NINNATKTGADT
-133 YQKQWEKS
+133 YKKYWEASLNSIEEEIKKTESS
-141 LSEIEAEIKS
+141 LSS
-151 TKETLA
+151 FGVNVTD
-157 TLGYNI
+157 
-163 GEDRGL
+163 DRTIQ
-169 NRLSGRLG
+169 RLSDKLDN
-177 TAKLEQD
+177 AKTEQG

-190 LADNLEDSLNR
+190 AFDDLEVALSNLT
-201 LIVAE
+201 VAE
-206 TNLEKAQ
+206 TKLEKAQ
-213 AYHSSNETIQ
+213 AYHSSSETITA
-223 SLQAQVDMYRKQI
+223 LQEQVNLWKQQVTEI
-236 RAIEDATH
+236 TNAANATD
-244 ATEELKQKA
+244 ELKKKA
-253 REGIESSSI
+253 ASGLQESSTT
-262 NAKGYSARSGEKYD
+262 AKAAGSVASEKQGIKD
-276 NEQLEAYSRVLKKV
+276 LEEYSRVLKQITKR
-290 NKYKLELA
+290 KIELA
-298 ATNKKVD
+298 DAEKSVESSTQKSNQAVESYVNELKQEILMLTTKLDLLEKGMTGTDALTEATN
-305 SSNDEVNQSTE
+305 N
-316 KYINSLK
+316 
-323 EEISKL
+323 
-329 ERQLDLMQQSFN
+329 R
-341 TSNAAAT
+341 
-348 AAEKRAEAER
+348 
-358 ECALAIDKLN
+358 ALAEQRVKTAIAESNTKGKEQLTLVDKLKSSFKDYFN
-368 KEMDDGIRTSKTF
+368 NFMSYGLVNNAMNAMTTAIRQSIDTVI
-381 GEALKDAFDNYIG
+381 E
-394 PAALADRAVDLLVDG
+394 
-409 AKEAYQT
+409 
-416 IVDLN
+416 LN
-421 KAMTD
+421 TAMTD

-434 AEKTAELAHQ
+434 AEQTAELAHQ
-444 YSQMAKELGATTTE
+444 YSQMAKALGATTTE
-458 IANGASEWL
+458 VANGAAEWL

-514 AMHVVDAMAAVD
+514 AMHVVDAMSAVD

-808 AINIAGKALW
+808 AINIAGAALW
-818 ASPFVKVAI
+818 ASPFVKVAV

-839 DALITTTEEYKDIL
+839 DALITTTEEYEDIL
-853 AETQSKLQEVG
+853 AETQSKLQEVS
-864 DKRKALEQKAE
+864 DKRNALEQKAE
-875 VEQLTEAEKKYLE
+875 VEQLTEAEKEYLE
-888 VLKAEETLLKTQ
+888 VLKAEETLLERQ
-900 EKRDRQNVYNS
+900 EKRDRQNTYNS

-936 NPVNELGLPIP
+936 NPVNEMGLPIP

-1049 LGETGDDLIRITSE
+1049 LGETGDDLVRITSE

-1087 SIETLDELVSR
+1087 SIETLDALVSR
-1098 YPTLNEA
+1098 YPALNDE

-1120 AELRLAYQDDEAN
+1120 AELQLAYQDDEAN

-1184 ETDLLQRVSSMWAQF
+1184 ETDLLQRISSMWAQF

-1218 KPDGGSLLPTSEINA
+1218 KPDGGSLLPTSELNA

-1247 LNNVYDKSIELR
+1247 LNNVYDESIKLR

-1265 IGSAAKNAAKAGG
+1265 ISSAAKDAAKSGG

-1283 QSEAEKAYDDL
+1283 QSEAEKAYNDL
-1294 LQITIKMLKKKKE
+1294 LQMTIKMLKKKKE

-1314 EQLEGYKKVID
+1314 EQLDGYKKVID

-1342 ELEERNKSVSTL
+1342 EVEDQNKNISSL

-1375 LEEELAEAKRELEDY
+1375 LEEELAEAKRDLEDY

-1403 DREESRFEEYINNQ
+1403 DREERRFEEYINGQ
-1417 IDEIDDYLSKTGEIT
+1417 IDEIDRYLDKTGEIT

-1437 LLQEHSE
+1437 LINERSE
-1444 ETLNA
+1444 ALFND

-1458 TSIDK
+1458 DSLDK
-1463 DIVDLWN
+1463 TVLDAWN
-1470 KATGAVNTYKSAL
+1470 GAIGKVNEYKEACDRAYESASR
-1483 DEATAAASRLAAAS
+1483 AASL
-1497 GGGGGGGGGT
+1497 GGGSSYTVSSPSSGNSGVGMAAMRPANSPVVDRTPKYYIYKTGT
-1507 SVTKPTFTPQKPG
+1507 TKPISGALSLEEAQRVWGYIPDPKNYYWQK
-1520 FSSNTDKLSGITG
+1520 FEGITK
-1533 TMDYQYII
+1533 
-1541 KNRKTG
+1541 KNLVYGVK
-1547 QVMGGPTTL
+1547 
-1556 PIAQN
+1556 
-1561 LWDRLGGPN
+1561 
-1570 KGMSGELY
+1570 
-1578 FEKWLGG
+1578 
-1585 KKVNMSYVR
+1585 
-1594 PYHRGL
+1594 PYHTGL
-1600 DAGFVGNLKGNEE
+1600 DAGFVGGLKGNEE
-1613 FVKAL
+1613 FIKAL
-1618 KGEAFVTRAQQDRFM
+1618 KGEAFITKEQQNRFM
-1633 NNILPDIVSKTST
+1633 NKILPDIVST
-1646 YGGATFD
+1646 GASSLGSMSFG
-1653 NLLNINVQGN
+1653 NLLNIEVQGN

-1668 VPDIE
+1668 VPRIEDITK
-1673 RISNDVFKRLNKAM
+1673 DVVKQINQTM
-1687 FQGGYK
+1687 FRGGYK
-1693 RNTNT
+1693 RNTS
-1698 VSI
+1698 VVPI

>member
-1 MAKRIDI
+1 
-8 LFGSRI
+8 
-14 DESGAK
+14 
-20 KDIERI
+20 
-26 QTIFKSA
+26 
-33 GLKIVPQFDNTT
+33 
-45 LKEFQK
+45 
-51 NLKVTIDEATKLRTL
+51 
-66 TSSFTQGGIKY
+66 
-77 DISQRESSRGQ
+77 
-88 WSKPVVSMDYEQSID
+88 
-103 TVEKKLKSL
+103 
-112 YRTAIETQE
+112 
-121 NINAAAKVGAAT
+121 
-133 YQKQWEKS
+133 
-141 LSEIEAEIKS
+141 
-151 TKETLA
+151 
-157 TLGYNI
+157 
-163 GEDRGL
+163 
-169 NRLSGRLG
+169 
-177 TAKLEQD
+177 
-184 AIEQKK
+184 
-190 LADNLEDSLNR
+190 
-201 LIVAE
+201 
-206 TNLEKAQ
+206 
-213 AYHSSNETIQ
+213 
-223 SLQAQVDMYRKQI
+223 
-236 RAIEDATH
+236 
-244 ATEELKQKA
+244 
-253 REGIESSSI
+253 
-262 NAKGYSARSGEKYD
+262 
-276 NEQLEAYSRVLKKV
+276 
-290 NKYKLELA
+290 
-298 ATNKKVD
+298 
-305 SSNDEVNQSTE
+305 
-316 KYINSLK
+316 
-323 EEISKL
+323 
-329 ERQLDLMQQSFN
+329 
-341 TSNAAAT
+341 
-348 AAEKRAEAER
+348 
-358 ECALAIDKLN
+358 
-368 KEMDDGIRTSKTF
+368 
-381 GEALKDAFDNYIG
+381 
-394 PAALADRAVDLLVDG
+394 
-409 AKEAYQT
+409 
-416 IVDLN
+416 
-421 KAMTD
+421 
-426 VQMVTGES
+426 
-434 AEKTAELAHQ
+434 
-444 YSQMAKELGATTTE
+444 
-458 IANGASEWL
+458 
-467 RQGKS
+467 
-472 VAETNQL
+472 
-479 LESSMIL
+479 MIL

-514 AMHVVDAMAAVD
+514 AMHVVDAMSAVD

-781 AGSGNKTIKVLTS
+781 ASGGNKTIKVLTS

-839 DALITTTEEYKDIL
+839 DALITTTEEYEDIL
-853 AETQSKLQEVG
+853 AETQSKLQEVS
-864 DKRKALEQKAE
+864 DKRNALEQKAE
-875 VEQLTEAEKKYLE
+875 VEQLTEAEKEYLE
-888 VLKAEETLLKTQ
+888 VLKAEEGILEAR

-959 EELTG
+959 EELAG

-991 ERQQELSQVFLEHIK
+991 ERQQELSQVFLGHIK

-1120 AELRLAYQDDEAN
+1120 SELQLAYQDDEAN

-1184 ETDLLQRVSSMWAQF
+1184 ETDLLQRISSMWAQF

-1218 KPDGGSLLPTSEINA
+1218 KPDGGSLLPTSELNA

-1247 LNNVYDKSIELR
+1247 LNNVYDESIKLR

-1265 IGSAAKNAAKAGG
+1265 ISSAAKDAAKSGG

-1283 QSEAEKAYDDL
+1283 QSEAEKAYNDL
-1294 LQITIKMLKKKKE
+1294 LQMTIKMLKKKKE

-1314 EQLEGYKKVID
+1314 EQLDGYKKVID

-1342 ELEERNKSVSTL
+1342 EVEDQNKNISSL

-1375 LEEELAEAKRELEDY
+1375 LEEELAEAKRDLEDY

-1403 DREESRFEEYINNQ
+1403 DREERRFEEYINGQ
-1417 IDEIDDYLSKTGEIT
+1417 IDEIDRYLDKTGEIT

-1437 LLQEHSE
+1437 LINERSE
-1444 ETLNA
+1444 ALFND

-1458 TSIDK
+1458 DSLDQTVIDA
-1463 DIVDLWN
+1463 WN
-1470 KATGAVNTYKSAL
+1470 GAIGKVNEYKEACDRAYESASR
-1483 DEATAAASRLAAAS
+1483 AASL
-1497 GGGGGGGGGT
+1497 GGGSSYTVSSPSSGNSGVGMAAMRPANSPVVDRTPKYYIYKTGT
-1507 SVTKPTFTPQKPG
+1507 TKPISGALSLEEAQRVWGYIPDPKNYYWQK
-1520 FSSNTDKLSGITG
+1520 FEGITK
-1533 TMDYQYII
+1533 
-1541 KNRKTG
+1541 KNLVYGVK
-1547 QVMGGPTTL
+1547 
-1556 PIAQN
+1556 
-1561 LWDRLGGPN
+1561 
-1570 KGMSGELY
+1570 
-1578 FEKWLGG
+1578 
-1585 KKVNMSYVR
+1585 
-1594 PYHRGL
+1594 PYHTGL
-1600 DAGFVGNLKGNEE
+1600 DAGFVGGLKGNEE
-1613 FVKAL
+1613 FIKAL
-1618 KGEAFVTRAQQDRFM
+1618 KGEAFITKEQQNRFM
-1633 NNILPDIVSKTST
+1633 NKILPDIVST
-1646 YGGATFD
+1646 GASSLGSMSFG
-1653 NLLNINVQGN
+1653 NLLNIEVQGN

-1668 VPDIE
+1668 VPRIEDITK
-1673 RISNDVFKRLNKAM
+1673 DVVKQINQTM
-1687 FQGGYK
+1687 FRGGYK
-1693 RNTNT
+1693 RNTS
-1698 VSI
+1698 VVPI

>member
-157 TLGYNI
+157 TLGYNV

-236 RAIEDATH
+236 RAIEEATH

-329 ERQLDLMQQSFN
+329 ERRLDLMQQSFN

-434 AEKTAELAHQ
+434 AEQTAELAHQ

-458 IANGASEWL
+458 VANGAAEWL

-514 AMHVVDAMAAVD
+514 AMHVVDAMSAVD

-641 NVEQNWVATSVAGT
+641 NAEQSWVATSVAGT

-853 AETQSKLQEVG
+853 AGTQSKLQEVS
-864 DKRKALEQKAE
+864 DKRNALEQKAE
-875 VEQLTEAEKKYLE
+875 VEQPTEAEKEYLE
-888 VLKAEETLLKTQ
+888 VLKAEEGILQ
-900 EKRDRQNVYNS
+900 AREKRDRQNTYNS

-964 NIEEYKEVTDQLNN
+964 DIEEYKEVTDQLNN

-1006 RISEANTY
+1006 RISEANIY
-1014 GLELTDTDK
+1014 GLELTETDK

-1037 ALSEAMGNVANE
+1037 ALSESMGNVANE
-1049 LGETGDDLIRITSE
+1049 LGETDDTRITSE

-1080 VANTGVI
+1080 VANTGVV
-1087 SIETLDELVSR
+1087 SIETLDALVSR
-1098 YPTLNEA
+1098 YPALNDE

-1162 FAADYGI
+1162 FAAGYGI

-1184 ETDLLQRVSSMWAQF
+1184 ETDLLQRISSMWAQF

-1218 KPDGGSLLPTSEINA
+1218 KPDGGSLLPTSELNA

-1247 LNNVYDKSIELR
+1247 LNNVYDESIKLR

-1265 IGSAAKNAAKAGG
+1265 ISSAAKDAAKSSG

-1342 ELEERNKSVSTL
+1342 ELEEKNKTVSTL
-1354 EAQIA
+1354 ESQIA

-1458 TSIDK
+1458 DSIDQN
-1463 DIVDLWN
+1463 IIDLWN

-1483 DEATAAASRLAAAS
+1483 DEAASAASRLAAAS
-1497 GGGGGGGGGT
+1497 GGGSSVSLPST
-1507 SVTKPTFTPQKPG
+1507 SPPVGSAAMRPAGKPPVDTTPKYLIY
-1520 FSSNTDKLSGITG
+1520 KTG
-1533 TMDYQYII
+1533 TTTPISGFMTLEEAQRVWGYIPDP
-1541 KNRKTG
+1541 KNYYWTKFVG
-1547 QVMGGPTTL
+1547 
-1556 PIAQN
+1556 AAKKN
-1561 LWDRLGGPN
+1561 LVYAV
-1570 KGMSGELY
+1570 K
-1578 FEKWLGG
+1578 
-1585 KKVNMSYVR
+1585 
-1594 PYHRGL
+1594 PYHTGL